1 MKHTHLRR
9 AGAFILVL
17 TLLFSLGAPA
27 WAAEDDLTI
36 TLAADPISITEG
48 ETSRLTATVTKKDTN
63 GSGASADGLTVK
75 WSIVEGAD
83 AVTLDTSDT
92 RTENG
97 GVTTKT
103 LTAKEVTKDTD
114 VTIKVTVT
122 DGSETREGVCTV
134 KVTVKTTSTPTPLPT
149 PSTKP
154 TPTQT
159 PDPPVEVRSV
169 TINRN
174 SLMINDKNP
183 VTLTASVSGPT
194 KDEHKTVT
202 WSSSDPKVAEI
213 DENGVV
219 TPKSPGVTSITAV
232 STYDTTKKSDPCTVT
247 VSGIILKGE
256 GLSSENDKKKIEV
269 MAGKSISLSVE
280 VFGAAG
286 SKREWTSSD
295 NAVASVSS
303 GRVTGRTLGETVIAV
318 NAGGYTDTCTV
329 TVIENTDGLVD
340 GGTLTAGTGLKL
352 DTLRSA
358 LNAASRKATTGE
370 GVTAQDL
377 LYITNF
383 TVSPRQGVL
392 YYGYKSPADTGF
404 GVGVTERY
412 YMRTQTG
419 QRTLDGVTFVPK
431 ADYSG
436 TTEITYTGYVQ
447 DGRSFTGTIRF
458 TIKAISDVTY
468 TCLKD
473 TPLVF
478 QGGDFNT
485 ICRVRTGHELSY
497 VTFTLPAA
505 SQGVLYYNY
514 TGEAAYAEKVIDG
527 TQYFRSRSPYLD
539 SITFLPASGF
549 TGSVRIDYRAVDT
562 SGLAYNGRATI
573 NVGTG
578 NGSATSPEEGDVNY
592 RAAAGDPVDFRAS
605 DFNDACWE
613 ALDGTLDYVKFTEIS
628 SNQGELRY
636 NYRSSANPG
645 SQVSES
651 TRYYRNDSP
660 SISNITFVPSSDH
673 TEAVTLK
680 FTGYGVGGERFEGTV
695 VIDYTGKAGGG
706 NISYTVRAGRPAEFE
721 TADFNE
727 LCQNKLGNSLDYVC
741 FDDLPSSSR
750 GTLYRNYTSSGS
762 GTRVDEDDRIS
773 RTNLS
778 RVAFVPNRSY
788 SGTVDIGFTGYDTKG
803 NSFSGTVTIQV
814 DDSGASEGISYSTR
828 PGGSVLFN
836 ASDFND
842 MCREVTGASLNYVR
856 FELPASSRGT
866 LYYKYDSD
874 KPAEVKE
881 STSYYRSGSGRL
893 LDDITFVSNSNFAGT
908 VEISYTGYSSGSGQF
923 SGSVLITVAAPRAET
938 IYLTAGSA
946 PIQLSSAA
954 FRQACGTVLTQGL
967 SYVRFASLPDT
978 RAGRLYE
985 NYVDAA
991 SGYQASTGSPYYLTG
1006 SPGIDQL
1013 TFVPQSGYQGTATIN
1028 YTGYGAGGDQVSGTV
1043 EIAISNG
1050 GSGGINIPAVSSFS
1064 DMANYSWA
1072 TTAVEYLSQTGV
1084 VNGIG
1089 NGRFGPEQ
1097 TIQRCDFTLMLCRA
1111 FRFDMIGGNSFPDI
1125 PAGSYYGSA
1134 VTTAKSLGIV
1144 TGSNGLFMPTSA
1156 LSRQDAMLMLK
1167 RAMVAA
1173 GWSVPSGAEGSLSRF
1188 SDGAQV
1194 SGYARDAVASMVQM
1208 GVVTGDGA
1216 NRLKPWEP
1224 ISRAEMAVI
1233 LYRVLAR

>member
-1 MKHTHLRR
+1 MKQVFLHRM
-9 AGAFILVL
+9 GALLLALLL
-17 TLLFSLGAPA
+17 TLSLALPTMATSAPGTSPDQTENTEGDGNTDGSG
-27 WAAEDDLTI
+27 EDDKDDGDDGSGDGNEDNDNKPVAVEGVDISLRAAAIDIGESTEPIIDFSPSFATNQEYTLTSSD
-36 TLAADPISITEG
+36 TSVATITEG
-48 ETSRLTATVTKKDTN
+48 NKITGVSPGEAAITVTTADGAKTATTKIEVSGFILKANDNILAKSGGDGKGELAMELGRSQTLVCTTYGKAKDYVEFIWQSEDRMVVYAIGTGTTCQITARSVGSTAVILTA
-63 GSGASADGLTVK
+63 
-75 WSIVEGAD
+75 
-83 AVTLDTSDT
+83 
-92 RTENG
+92 G
-97 GVTTKT
+97 GKE
-103 LTAKEVTKDTD
+103 AKF
-114 VTIKVTVT
+114 
-122 DGSETREGVCTV
+122 TV
-134 KVTVKTTSTPTPLPT
+134 KVS
-149 PSTKP
+149 
-154 TPTQT
+154 
-159 PDPPVEVRSV
+159 D
-169 TINRN
+169 
-174 SLMINDKNP
+174 
-183 VTLTASVSGPT
+183 
-194 KDEHKTVT
+194 
-202 WSSSDPKVAEI
+202 SSALE
-213 DENGVV
+213 
-219 TPKSPGVTSITAV
+219 
-232 STYDTTKKSDPCTVT
+232 
-247 VSGIILKGE
+247 
-256 GLSSENDKKKIEV
+256 
-269 MAGKSISLSVE
+269 
-280 VFGAAG
+280 
-286 SKREWTSSD
+286 
-295 NAVASVSS
+295 
-303 GRVTGRTLGETVIAV
+303 
-318 NAGGYTDTCTV
+318 
-329 TVIENTDGLVD
+329 
-340 GGTLTAGTGLKL
+340 GGTITAGTPYKPSTMLAEIRKNCP
-352 DTLRSA
+352 DTLS
-358 LNAASRKATTGE
+358 
-370 GVTAQDL
+370 
-377 LYITNF
+377 YISNLS
-383 TVSPRQGVL
+383 VSPNQGVL
-392 YYGYKSPADTGF
+392 YYGYKTPADTGF
-404 GVGVTERY
+404 GVGNEKY
-412 YMRTQTG
+412 YITKTTG
-419 QRTLDGVTFVPK
+419 QRNFSDVTFVPR
-431 ADYSG
+431 AEFSG
-436 TTEITYTGYVQ
+436 TATITYMAFNTRGESV
-447 DGRSFTGTIRF
+447 GGSIRL
-458 TIKAISDVTY
+458 TIKAIDDVSY
-468 TCLKD
+468 TTLKD

-578 NGSATSPEEGDVNY
+578 NGSTTSPEEGDVNY

-613 ALDGTLDYVKFTEIS
+613 ALDGTLDYIKFTEIS

-842 MCREVTGASLNYVR
+842 VCREVTGASLNYVR

-954 FRQACGTVLTQGL
+954 FRQACSTVLTQGL
-967 SYVRFASLPDT
+967 SYVRFTSLPDT

>member
-1 MKHTHLRR
+1 MKQVFLHRM
-9 AGAFILVL
+9 GALLLALIL
-17 TLLFSLGAPA
+17 TLSLALPTMATSAPGTSPDQTENTEGDGNTDGSG
-27 WAAEDDLTI
+27 EDDKDDGDDGSGDGNEDNDNKPVAVEGVDISLRAAAIDIGESTEPIIDFSPSFATNQEYTLTSSD
-36 TLAADPISITEG
+36 TSVATITEG
-48 ETSRLTATVTKKDTN
+48 NKITGVSPGEAAITVTTADGAKTATTKIEVSGFILKANDNILAKSGGDGKGELAMELGRSQTLVCTTYGKAKDYVEFIWQSEDRMVVYAIGTGTTCQITARSVGSTAVILTA
-63 GSGASADGLTVK
+63 
-75 WSIVEGAD
+75 
-83 AVTLDTSDT
+83 
-92 RTENG
+92 G
-97 GVTTKT
+97 GKE
-103 LTAKEVTKDTD
+103 AKF
-114 VTIKVTVT
+114 
-122 DGSETREGVCTV
+122 TV
-134 KVTVKTTSTPTPLPT
+134 KVS
-149 PSTKP
+149 
-154 TPTQT
+154 
-159 PDPPVEVRSV
+159 D
-169 TINRN
+169 
-174 SLMINDKNP
+174 
-183 VTLTASVSGPT
+183 
-194 KDEHKTVT
+194 
-202 WSSSDPKVAEI
+202 SSALE
-213 DENGVV
+213 
-219 TPKSPGVTSITAV
+219 
-232 STYDTTKKSDPCTVT
+232 
-247 VSGIILKGE
+247 
-256 GLSSENDKKKIEV
+256 
-269 MAGKSISLSVE
+269 
-280 VFGAAG
+280 
-286 SKREWTSSD
+286 
-295 NAVASVSS
+295 
-303 GRVTGRTLGETVIAV
+303 
-318 NAGGYTDTCTV
+318 
-329 TVIENTDGLVD
+329 
-340 GGTLTAGTGLKL
+340 GGTITAGTPYKPSTMLAEIRKNCP
-352 DTLRSA
+352 DTLS
-358 LNAASRKATTGE
+358 
-370 GVTAQDL
+370 
-377 LYITNF
+377 YISNLS
-383 TVSPRQGVL
+383 VSPNQGVL
-392 YYGYKSPADTGF
+392 YYGYKTPADTGF
-404 GVGVTERY
+404 GVGNEKY
-412 YMRTQTG
+412 YITKTTG
-419 QRTLDGVTFVPK
+419 QRNFSDVTFVPR
-431 ADYSG
+431 AEFSG
-436 TTEITYTGYVQ
+436 TATITYMAFNTRGESV
-447 DGRSFTGTIRF
+447 GGSIRL
-458 TIKAISDVTY
+458 TIKAIDDVSY
-468 TCLKD
+468 TTLKD

-613 ALDGTLDYVKFTEIS
+613 ALDGTLDYIKFTEIS
-628 SNQGELRY
+628 SDQGELRY

-842 MCREVTGASLNYVR
+842 VCREVTGASLNYVR

-874 KPAEVKE
+874 KPTEVKE

-954 FRQACGTVLTQGL
+954 FRQACSTVLTQGL
-967 SYVRFASLPDT
+967 SYVRFTSLPDT

-1233 LYRVLAR
+1233 LYRVLAQ

>member
-1 MKHTHLRR
+1 MKQVFLHRM
-9 AGAFILVL
+9 GALLLALIL
-17 TLLFSLGAPA
+17 TLSLALPTMATSAPGTSPDQTENTEGDGNTDGSG
-27 WAAEDDLTI
+27 EDDKDDGDDGSGDGNEDNDNKPVAVEGVDISLRAAAIDIGESTEPIIDFSPSFATNQEYTLTSSD
-36 TLAADPISITEG
+36 TSVATITEG
-48 ETSRLTATVTKKDTN
+48 NKITGVSPGEAAITVTTADGAKTATTKIEVSGFILKANDNILAKSGGDGKGELAMELGRSQTLVCTTYGKAKDYVEFIWQSEDRMVVYAIGTGTTCQITARSVGSTAVILTA
-63 GSGASADGLTVK
+63 
-75 WSIVEGAD
+75 
-83 AVTLDTSDT
+83 
-92 RTENG
+92 G
-97 GVTTKT
+97 GKE
-103 LTAKEVTKDTD
+103 AKF
-114 VTIKVTVT
+114 
-122 DGSETREGVCTV
+122 TV
-134 KVTVKTTSTPTPLPT
+134 KVS
-149 PSTKP
+149 
-154 TPTQT
+154 
-159 PDPPVEVRSV
+159 D
-169 TINRN
+169 
-174 SLMINDKNP
+174 
-183 VTLTASVSGPT
+183 
-194 KDEHKTVT
+194 
-202 WSSSDPKVAEI
+202 SSALE
-213 DENGVV
+213 
-219 TPKSPGVTSITAV
+219 
-232 STYDTTKKSDPCTVT
+232 
-247 VSGIILKGE
+247 
-256 GLSSENDKKKIEV
+256 
-269 MAGKSISLSVE
+269 
-280 VFGAAG
+280 
-286 SKREWTSSD
+286 
-295 NAVASVSS
+295 
-303 GRVTGRTLGETVIAV
+303 
-318 NAGGYTDTCTV
+318 
-329 TVIENTDGLVD
+329 
-340 GGTLTAGTGLKL
+340 GGTITAGTPYKPSTMLAEIRKNCP
-352 DTLRSA
+352 DTLS
-358 LNAASRKATTGE
+358 
-370 GVTAQDL
+370 
-377 LYITNF
+377 YISNLS
-383 TVSPRQGVL
+383 VSPNQGVL
-392 YYGYKSPADTGF
+392 YYGYKTPADTGF
-404 GVGVTERY
+404 GVGNEKY
-412 YMRTQTG
+412 YITKTTG
-419 QRTLDGVTFVPK
+419 QRNFSDVTFVPR
-431 ADYSG
+431 AEFSG
-436 TTEITYTGYVQ
+436 TATITYMAFNTRGESV
-447 DGRSFTGTIRF
+447 GGSIRL
-458 TIKAISDVTY
+458 TIKAIDDVSY
-468 TCLKD
+468 TTLKD

-578 NGSATSPEEGDVNY
+578 NGSTTSPEEGDVNY

-613 ALDGTLDYVKFTEIS
+613 ALDGTLDYIKFTEIS
-628 SNQGELRY
+628 SDQGELRY

-967 SYVRFASLPDT
+967 SYVRFTSLPDT

-985 NYVDAA
+985 NYMDAA

-1043 EIAISNG
+1043 EIAVSNG

-1072 TTAVEYLSQTGV
+1072 TAAVEYLSQTGV

-1125 PAGSYYGSA
+1125 PAGDR
-1134 VTTAKSLGIV
+1134 KS
-1144 TGSNGLFMPTSA
+1144 T
-1156 LSRQDAMLMLK
+1156 
-1167 RAMVAA
+1167 
-1173 GWSVPSGAEGSLSRF
+1173 
-1188 SDGAQV
+1188 
-1194 SGYARDAVASMVQM
+1194 
-1208 GVVTGDGA
+1208 
-1216 NRLKPWEP
+1216 RLNSSH
-1224 ISRAEMAVI
+1224 I
-1233 LYRVLAR
+1233 

>member
-1 MKHTHLRR
+1 MKQHISRMICALLTSCVLV
-9 AGAFILVL
+9 AGLCL
-17 TLLFSLGAPA
+17 TVAASGTEGTETSPSAGVSESPGTGTESPSQSPTGSPSQSPVIPPLEEISINPSIVRLNTLEETVTLSVKGTPLDASLGTLS
-27 WAAEDDLTI
+27 WKSDDE
-36 TLAADPISITEG
+36 SIVTVDKDGKLKAVSPG
-48 ETSRLTATVTKKDTN
+48 ETKVRVT
-63 GSGASADGLTVK
+63 S
-75 WSIVEGAD
+75 
-83 AVTLDTSDT
+83 
-92 RTENG
+92 
-97 GVTTKT
+97 
-103 LTAKEVTKDTD
+103 
-114 VTIKVTVT
+114 
-122 DGSETREGVCTV
+122 
-134 KVTVKTTSTPTPLPT
+134 
-149 PSTKP
+149 
-154 TPTQT
+154 
-159 PDPPVEVRSV
+159 SV
-169 TINRN
+169 
-174 SLMINDKNP
+174 P
-183 VTLTASVSGPT
+183 G
-194 KDEHKTVT
+194 
-202 WSSSDPKVAEI
+202 VAEA
-213 DENGVV
+213 EC
-219 TPKSPGVTSITAV
+219 S
-232 STYDTTKKSDPCTVT
+232 VT
-247 VSGIILKGE
+247 VSGLKITSDKGATVLE
-256 GLSSENDKKKIEV
+256 GRTLDLSYR
-269 MAGKSISLSVE
+269 A
-280 VFGAAG
+280 FGAASETG
-286 SKREWTSSD
+286 QTITWESKST
-295 NAVASVSS
+295 NIASVNSG
-303 GRVTGRTLGETVIAV
+303 GRVTGRSIGTAEIIASMGSYS
-318 NAGGYTDTCTV
+318 ASFEV
-329 TVIENTDGLVD
+329 TVAENTQGRFD
-340 GGTLTAGTGLKL
+340 GGTITAGTPYRFSTILSKL
-352 DTLRSA
+352 NQVCQESL
-358 LNAASRKATTGE
+358 E
-370 GVTAQDL
+370 GVGLQ
-377 LYITNF
+377 YISNF
-383 TVSPRQGVL
+383 YVSPKQGVL
-392 YYGYKSPADTGF
+392 YYGYKTPADTGA
-404 GVGVTERY
+404 GVGTTQSY
-412 YMRTQTG
+412 YYKPTTG
-419 QRTLDGVTFVPK
+419 RLSLSEVTFVPK
-431 ADYSG
+431 AEYSG
-436 TTEITYTGYVQ
+436 TAVIE
-447 DGRSFTGTIRF
+447 FTGFGTNGEFFTGNIRL
-458 TIKAISDVTY
+458 TIKAIDDVSY
-468 TCLKD
+468 TTLKD

-613 ALDGTLDYVKFTEIS
+613 ALDGTLDYIKFTEIS
-628 SNQGELRY
+628 SDQGELRY

-651 TRYYRNDSP
+651 TRYYRNNSP

-842 MCREVTGASLNYVR
+842 VCREVTGASLNYVR

-967 SYVRFASLPDT
+967 SYVRFTSLPDT

>member
-1 MKHTHLRR
+1 MKQVFLHRM
-9 AGAFILVL
+9 GALLLALIL
-17 TLLFSLGAPA
+17 TLSLALPTMATSAPGTSPDQTENTEGDGNTDGSG
-27 WAAEDDLTI
+27 EDDKDDGDDGSGDGNEDNDNKPVAVEGVDISLRAAAIDIGESTEPIIDFSPSFATNQEYTLTSSD
-36 TLAADPISITEG
+36 TSVATITEG
-48 ETSRLTATVTKKDTN
+48 NKITGVSPGEAAITVTTADGAKTATTKIEVSGFILKANDNILAKSGGDGKGELAMELGRSQTLVCTTYGKAKDYVEFIWQSEDRMVVYAIGTGTTCQITARSVGSTAVILTA
-63 GSGASADGLTVK
+63 
-75 WSIVEGAD
+75 
-83 AVTLDTSDT
+83 
-92 RTENG
+92 G
-97 GVTTKT
+97 GKE
-103 LTAKEVTKDTD
+103 AKF
-114 VTIKVTVT
+114 
-122 DGSETREGVCTV
+122 TV
-134 KVTVKTTSTPTPLPT
+134 KVS
-149 PSTKP
+149 
-154 TPTQT
+154 
-159 PDPPVEVRSV
+159 D
-169 TINRN
+169 
-174 SLMINDKNP
+174 
-183 VTLTASVSGPT
+183 
-194 KDEHKTVT
+194 
-202 WSSSDPKVAEI
+202 SSALE
-213 DENGVV
+213 
-219 TPKSPGVTSITAV
+219 
-232 STYDTTKKSDPCTVT
+232 
-247 VSGIILKGE
+247 
-256 GLSSENDKKKIEV
+256 
-269 MAGKSISLSVE
+269 
-280 VFGAAG
+280 
-286 SKREWTSSD
+286 
-295 NAVASVSS
+295 
-303 GRVTGRTLGETVIAV
+303 
-318 NAGGYTDTCTV
+318 
-329 TVIENTDGLVD
+329 
-340 GGTLTAGTGLKL
+340 GGTITAGTPYKPSTMLAEIRKNCP
-352 DTLRSA
+352 DTLS
-358 LNAASRKATTGE
+358 
-370 GVTAQDL
+370 
-377 LYITNF
+377 YISNLS
-383 TVSPRQGVL
+383 VSPNQGVL
-392 YYGYKSPADTGF
+392 YYGYKTPADTGF
-404 GVGVTERY
+404 GVGNEKY
-412 YMRTQTG
+412 YITKTTG
-419 QRTLDGVTFVPK
+419 QRNFSDVTFVPR
-431 ADYSG
+431 AEFSG
-436 TTEITYTGYVQ
+436 TATITYMAFNTRGESV
-447 DGRSFTGTIRF
+447 GGSIRL
-458 TIKAISDVTY
+458 TIKAIDDVSY
-468 TCLKD
+468 TTLKD

-578 NGSATSPEEGDVNY
+578 NGSTTSPEEGDVNY

-628 SNQGELRY
+628 SDQGELRY

-842 MCREVTGASLNYVR
+842 VCREVTGASLNYVR

-874 KPAEVKE
+874 KPTEVKE

-954 FRQACGTVLTQGL
+954 FRQACSTVLTQGL
-967 SYVRFASLPDT
+967 SYVRFTSLPDT

-1233 LYRVLAR
+1233 LYRVLSK

>member
-1 MKHTHLRR
+1 MKQVFLHRM
-9 AGAFILVL
+9 GALLLALLL
-17 TLLFSLGAPA
+17 TLSLALPTMATSAPGTSPDQTENTEGDGNTDGSG
-27 WAAEDDLTI
+27 EDDKDDGDDGSGDGNEDNDNKPVAVEGVDISLRAAAIDIGESTEPIIDFSPSFATNQEYTLTSSD
-36 TLAADPISITEG
+36 TSVATITEG
-48 ETSRLTATVTKKDTN
+48 NKITGVSPGEAAITVTTADGAKTATTKIEVSGFILKANDNILAKSGGDGKGELAMELGRSQTLVCTTYGKAKDYVEFIWQSEDRMVVYAIGTGTTCQITARSVGSTAVILTA
-63 GSGASADGLTVK
+63 
-75 WSIVEGAD
+75 
-83 AVTLDTSDT
+83 
-92 RTENG
+92 G
-97 GVTTKT
+97 GKE
-103 LTAKEVTKDTD
+103 AKF
-114 VTIKVTVT
+114 
-122 DGSETREGVCTV
+122 TV
-134 KVTVKTTSTPTPLPT
+134 KVS
-149 PSTKP
+149 
-154 TPTQT
+154 
-159 PDPPVEVRSV
+159 D
-169 TINRN
+169 
-174 SLMINDKNP
+174 
-183 VTLTASVSGPT
+183 
-194 KDEHKTVT
+194 
-202 WSSSDPKVAEI
+202 SSALE
-213 DENGVV
+213 
-219 TPKSPGVTSITAV
+219 
-232 STYDTTKKSDPCTVT
+232 
-247 VSGIILKGE
+247 
-256 GLSSENDKKKIEV
+256 
-269 MAGKSISLSVE
+269 
-280 VFGAAG
+280 
-286 SKREWTSSD
+286 
-295 NAVASVSS
+295 
-303 GRVTGRTLGETVIAV
+303 
-318 NAGGYTDTCTV
+318 
-329 TVIENTDGLVD
+329 
-340 GGTLTAGTGLKL
+340 GGTITAGTPYKPSTMLAEIRKNCP
-352 DTLRSA
+352 DTLS
-358 LNAASRKATTGE
+358 
-370 GVTAQDL
+370 
-377 LYITNF
+377 YISNLS
-383 TVSPRQGVL
+383 VSPNQGVL
-392 YYGYKSPADTGF
+392 YYGYKTPADTGF
-404 GVGVTERY
+404 GVGNEKY
-412 YMRTQTG
+412 YITKTTG
-419 QRTLDGVTFVPK
+419 QRNFSDVTFVPR
-431 ADYSG
+431 AEFSG
-436 TTEITYTGYVQ
+436 TATITYMAFNTRGESV
-447 DGRSFTGTIRF
+447 GGSIRL
-458 TIKAISDVTY
+458 TIKAIDDVSY
-468 TCLKD
+468 TTLKD

-578 NGSATSPEEGDVNY
+578 NGSTTSPEEGDVNY

-842 MCREVTGASLNYVR
+842 VCREVTGASLNYVR

-874 KPAEVKE
+874 KPTEVKE

-967 SYVRFASLPDT
+967 SYVRFTSLPDT

>member
-1 MKHTHLRR
+1 MKQVFLHRM
-9 AGAFILVL
+9 GALLLALIL
-17 TLLFSLGAPA
+17 TLSLALPTMATSAPGTSPDQTENTEGDGNTDGSG
-27 WAAEDDLTI
+27 EDDKDDGDDGSGDGNEDNDNKPVAVEGVDISLRAAAIDIGESTEPIIDFSPSFATNQEYTLTSSD
-36 TLAADPISITEG
+36 TSVATITEG
-48 ETSRLTATVTKKDTN
+48 NKITGVSPGEAAITVTTADGAKTATTKIEVSGFILKANDNILAKSGGDGKGELAMELGRSQTLVCTTYGKAKDYVEFIWQSEDRMVVYAIGTGTTCQITARSVGSTAVILTA
-63 GSGASADGLTVK
+63 
-75 WSIVEGAD
+75 
-83 AVTLDTSDT
+83 
-92 RTENG
+92 G
-97 GVTTKT
+97 GKE
-103 LTAKEVTKDTD
+103 AKF
-114 VTIKVTVT
+114 
-122 DGSETREGVCTV
+122 TV
-134 KVTVKTTSTPTPLPT
+134 KVS
-149 PSTKP
+149 
-154 TPTQT
+154 
-159 PDPPVEVRSV
+159 D
-169 TINRN
+169 
-174 SLMINDKNP
+174 
-183 VTLTASVSGPT
+183 
-194 KDEHKTVT
+194 
-202 WSSSDPKVAEI
+202 SSALE
-213 DENGVV
+213 
-219 TPKSPGVTSITAV
+219 
-232 STYDTTKKSDPCTVT
+232 
-247 VSGIILKGE
+247 
-256 GLSSENDKKKIEV
+256 
-269 MAGKSISLSVE
+269 
-280 VFGAAG
+280 
-286 SKREWTSSD
+286 
-295 NAVASVSS
+295 
-303 GRVTGRTLGETVIAV
+303 
-318 NAGGYTDTCTV
+318 
-329 TVIENTDGLVD
+329 
-340 GGTLTAGTGLKL
+340 GGTITAGTPYKPSTMLAEIRKNCP
-352 DTLRSA
+352 DTLS
-358 LNAASRKATTGE
+358 
-370 GVTAQDL
+370 
-377 LYITNF
+377 YISNLS
-383 TVSPRQGVL
+383 VSPNQGVL
-392 YYGYKSPADTGF
+392 YYGYKTPADTGF
-404 GVGVTERY
+404 GVGNEKY
-412 YMRTQTG
+412 YITKTTG
-419 QRTLDGVTFVPK
+419 QRNFSDVTFVPR
-431 ADYSG
+431 AEFSG
-436 TTEITYTGYVQ
+436 TATITYMAFNTRGESV
-447 DGRSFTGTIRF
+447 GGSIRL
-458 TIKAISDVTY
+458 TIKAIDDVSY
-468 TCLKD
+468 TTLKD

-613 ALDGTLDYVKFTEIS
+613 ALDGTLDYIKFTEIS
-628 SNQGELRY
+628 SDQGELRY

-842 MCREVTGASLNYVR
+842 VCREVTGASLNYVR

-967 SYVRFASLPDT
+967 SYVRFTSLPDT

-985 NYVDAA
+985 NYMDAA

-1233 LYRVLAR
+1233 LYRVLSK

>member
-1 MKHTHLRR
+1 MKQVFLHRM
-9 AGAFILVL
+9 GALLLALIL
-17 TLLFSLGAPA
+17 TLSLALPTMATSAPGTSPDQTENTEGDGNTDGSG
-27 WAAEDDLTI
+27 EDDKDDGDDGSGDGNEDNDNKPVAVEGVDISLRAAAIDIGESTEPIIDFSPSFATNQEYTLTSSD
-36 TLAADPISITEG
+36 TSVATITEG
-48 ETSRLTATVTKKDTN
+48 NKITGVSPGEAAITVTTADGAKTATTKIEVSGFILKANDNILAKSGGDGKGELAMELGRSQTLVCTTYGKAKDYVEFIWQSEDRMVVYAIGTGTTCQITARSVGSTAVILTA
-63 GSGASADGLTVK
+63 
-75 WSIVEGAD
+75 
-83 AVTLDTSDT
+83 
-92 RTENG
+92 G
-97 GVTTKT
+97 GKE
-103 LTAKEVTKDTD
+103 AKF
-114 VTIKVTVT
+114 
-122 DGSETREGVCTV
+122 TV
-134 KVTVKTTSTPTPLPT
+134 KVS
-149 PSTKP
+149 
-154 TPTQT
+154 
-159 PDPPVEVRSV
+159 D
-169 TINRN
+169 
-174 SLMINDKNP
+174 
-183 VTLTASVSGPT
+183 
-194 KDEHKTVT
+194 
-202 WSSSDPKVAEI
+202 SSALE
-213 DENGVV
+213 
-219 TPKSPGVTSITAV
+219 
-232 STYDTTKKSDPCTVT
+232 
-247 VSGIILKGE
+247 
-256 GLSSENDKKKIEV
+256 
-269 MAGKSISLSVE
+269 
-280 VFGAAG
+280 
-286 SKREWTSSD
+286 
-295 NAVASVSS
+295 
-303 GRVTGRTLGETVIAV
+303 
-318 NAGGYTDTCTV
+318 
-329 TVIENTDGLVD
+329 
-340 GGTLTAGTGLKL
+340 GGTITAGTPYKPSTMLAEIRKNCP
-352 DTLRSA
+352 DTLS
-358 LNAASRKATTGE
+358 
-370 GVTAQDL
+370 
-377 LYITNF
+377 YISNLS
-383 TVSPRQGVL
+383 VSPNQGVL
-392 YYGYKSPADTGF
+392 YYGYKTPADTGF
-404 GVGVTERY
+404 GVGNEKY
-412 YMRTQTG
+412 YITKTTG
-419 QRTLDGVTFVPK
+419 QRNFSDVTFVPR
-431 ADYSG
+431 AEFSG
-436 TTEITYTGYVQ
+436 TATITYMAFNTRGESV
-447 DGRSFTGTIRF
+447 GGSIRL
-458 TIKAISDVTY
+458 TIKAIDDVSY
-468 TCLKD
+468 TTLKD

-578 NGSATSPEEGDVNY
+578 NGSTTSPEEGDVNY

-613 ALDGTLDYVKFTEIS
+613 ALDGTLDYIKFTEIS
-628 SNQGELRY
+628 SDQGELRY

-985 NYVDAA
+985 NYMDAA

>member
-1 MKHTHLRR
+1 MKQHFLRC
-9 AGAFILVL
+9 AGALMAAIVLVL
-17 TLLFSLGAPA
+17 AL
-27 WAAEDDLTI
+27 
-36 TLAADPISITEG
+36 TLAAVAVDDTGTAPASPSQGQTE
-48 ETSRLTATVTKKDTN
+48 ESV
-63 GSGASADGLTVK
+63 
-75 WSIVEGAD
+75 
-83 AVTLDTSDT
+83 
-92 RTENG
+92 
-97 GVTTKT
+97 
-103 LTAKEVTKDTD
+103 
-114 VTIKVTVT
+114 
-122 DGSETREGVCTV
+122 
-134 KVTVKTTSTPTPLPT
+134 P
-149 PSTKP
+149 
-154 TPTQT
+154 PTQETT
-159 PDPPVEVRSV
+159 PPPPAQLKALEIVSTGGSMEVGATKELTLMTDPNDFEISPGSV
-169 TINRN
+169 TWKVEE
-174 SLMINDKNP
+174 DEKNKG
-183 VTLTASVSGPT
+183 VIEVS
-194 KDEHKTVT
+194 
-202 WSSSDPKVAEI
+202 A
-213 DENGVV
+213 NGVV
-219 TPKSPGVTSITAV
+219 TAKAPGDAKVTATVGNITSRPYTISV
-232 STYDTTKKSDPCTVT
+232 SGVVLSTEKEDDKTLMVGKTTTLKIDLYGAAIGLTTPDWVSSDPRVAAVVT
-247 VSGIILKGE
+247 G
-256 GLSSENDKKKIEV
+256 
-269 MAGKSISLSVE
+269 GK
-280 VFGAAG
+280 
-286 SKREWTSSD
+286 
-295 NAVASVSS
+295 
-303 GRVTGRTLGETVIAV
+303 VTGRAPGKATITVTYYDGKNRYTDEIEIEVKENTLGLWEGGTVV
-318 NAGGYTDTCTV
+318 AGSPYYFSKILPDLRQVCRTAL
-329 TVIENTDGLVD
+329 ENTDLV
-340 GGTLTAGTGLKL
+340 
-352 DTLRSA
+352 
-358 LNAASRKATTGE
+358 
-370 GVTAQDL
+370 
-377 LYITNF
+377 YISNLA
-383 TVSPRQGVL
+383 VSPRQGVL
-392 YYGYKSPADTGF
+392 YYGYKSPSDTGA
-404 GVGVTERY
+404 GVGGTEKY
-412 YMRTQTG
+412 YYTRTTG
-419 QRTLDGVTFVPK
+419 QRSLTDVTFIPK
-431 ADYSG
+431 AEFSG
-436 TTEITYTGYVQ
+436 TAEITYTGFGSNGQFY
-447 DGRSFTGTIRF
+447 TGTIRL
-458 TIKAISDVTY
+458 TIKGIDDVSY
-468 TCLKD
+468 SCLKD

-613 ALDGTLDYVKFTEIS
+613 ALDGTLDYIKFTEIS

-967 SYVRFASLPDT
+967 SYVRFTSLPDT

-1233 LYRVLAR
+1233 LYRVLAQ

>member
-1 MKHTHLRR
+1 MKQVFLHRM
-9 AGAFILVL
+9 GALLLALIL
-17 TLLFSLGAPA
+17 TLSLALPTMATSAPGTSPDQTENTEGDGNTDGSG
-27 WAAEDDLTI
+27 EDDKDDGDDGSGDGNEDNDNKPVAVEGVDISLRAAAIDIGESTEPIIDFSPSFATNQEYTLTSSD
-36 TLAADPISITEG
+36 TSVATITEG
-48 ETSRLTATVTKKDTN
+48 NKITGVSPGEAAITVTTADGAKTATTKIEVSGFILKANDNILAKSGGDGKGELAMELGRSQTLVCTTYGKAKDYVEFIWQSEDRMVVYAIGTGTTCQITARSV
-63 GSGASADGLTVK
+63 GSTAVILSA
-75 WSIVEGAD
+75 
-83 AVTLDTSDT
+83 
-92 RTENG
+92 G
-97 GVTTKT
+97 GKE
-103 LTAKEVTKDTD
+103 AKF
-114 VTIKVTVT
+114 
-122 DGSETREGVCTV
+122 TV
-134 KVTVKTTSTPTPLPT
+134 KVS
-149 PSTKP
+149 
-154 TPTQT
+154 
-159 PDPPVEVRSV
+159 D
-169 TINRN
+169 
-174 SLMINDKNP
+174 
-183 VTLTASVSGPT
+183 
-194 KDEHKTVT
+194 
-202 WSSSDPKVAEI
+202 SSALE
-213 DENGVV
+213 
-219 TPKSPGVTSITAV
+219 
-232 STYDTTKKSDPCTVT
+232 
-247 VSGIILKGE
+247 
-256 GLSSENDKKKIEV
+256 
-269 MAGKSISLSVE
+269 
-280 VFGAAG
+280 
-286 SKREWTSSD
+286 
-295 NAVASVSS
+295 
-303 GRVTGRTLGETVIAV
+303 
-318 NAGGYTDTCTV
+318 
-329 TVIENTDGLVD
+329 
-340 GGTLTAGTGLKL
+340 GGTITAGTPYKPSTMLAEIRKNCP
-352 DTLRSA
+352 DTLS
-358 LNAASRKATTGE
+358 
-370 GVTAQDL
+370 
-377 LYITNF
+377 YISNLS
-383 TVSPRQGVL
+383 VSPNQGVL
-392 YYGYKSPADTGF
+392 YYGYKTPADTGF
-404 GVGVTERY
+404 GVGNEKY
-412 YMRTQTG
+412 YITKTTG
-419 QRTLDGVTFVPK
+419 QRNFSDVTFVPR
-431 ADYSG
+431 AEFSG
-436 TTEITYTGYVQ
+436 TATITYMAFNTRGESV
-447 DGRSFTGTIRF
+447 GGSIRL
-458 TIKAISDVTY
+458 TIKAIDDVSY
-468 TCLKD
+468 TTLKD

-967 SYVRFASLPDT
+967 SYVRFTSLPDT

>member
-1 MKHTHLRR
+1 MKQVFLHRM
-9 AGAFILVL
+9 GALLLALIL
-17 TLLFSLGAPA
+17 TLSLALPTMATSAPGTNPDQTENTEGDGNTDGSG
-27 WAAEDDLTI
+27 EDDKDDGDDGSGDGNEDNDNKPVAVEGVDISLRAAAIDIGESTEPIIDFSPSFATNQEYTLTSSD
-36 TLAADPISITEG
+36 TSVATITEG
-48 ETSRLTATVTKKDTN
+48 NKITGVSPGEAAITVTTADGAKTATTKIEVSGFILKANDNILAKSGGDGKGELAMELGRSQTLVCTTYGKAKDYVEFIWQSEDRMVVYAIGTGTTCQITARSVGSTAVILTA
-63 GSGASADGLTVK
+63 
-75 WSIVEGAD
+75 
-83 AVTLDTSDT
+83 
-92 RTENG
+92 G
-97 GVTTKT
+97 GKE
-103 LTAKEVTKDTD
+103 AKF
-114 VTIKVTVT
+114 
-122 DGSETREGVCTV
+122 TV
-134 KVTVKTTSTPTPLPT
+134 KVS
-149 PSTKP
+149 
-154 TPTQT
+154 
-159 PDPPVEVRSV
+159 D
-169 TINRN
+169 
-174 SLMINDKNP
+174 
-183 VTLTASVSGPT
+183 
-194 KDEHKTVT
+194 
-202 WSSSDPKVAEI
+202 SSALE
-213 DENGVV
+213 
-219 TPKSPGVTSITAV
+219 
-232 STYDTTKKSDPCTVT
+232 
-247 VSGIILKGE
+247 
-256 GLSSENDKKKIEV
+256 
-269 MAGKSISLSVE
+269 
-280 VFGAAG
+280 
-286 SKREWTSSD
+286 
-295 NAVASVSS
+295 
-303 GRVTGRTLGETVIAV
+303 
-318 NAGGYTDTCTV
+318 
-329 TVIENTDGLVD
+329 
-340 GGTLTAGTGLKL
+340 GGTITAGTPYKPSTMLAEIRKNCP
-352 DTLRSA
+352 DTLS
-358 LNAASRKATTGE
+358 
-370 GVTAQDL
+370 
-377 LYITNF
+377 YISNLS
-383 TVSPRQGVL
+383 VSPNQGVL
-392 YYGYKSPADTGF
+392 YYGYKTPADTGF
-404 GVGVTERY
+404 GVGNEKY
-412 YMRTQTG
+412 YITKTTG
-419 QRTLDGVTFVPK
+419 QRNFSDVTFVPR
-431 ADYSG
+431 AEFSG
-436 TTEITYTGYVQ
+436 TATITYMAFNTRGESV
-447 DGRSFTGTIRF
+447 GGSIRL
-458 TIKAISDVTY
+458 TIKAIDDVSY
-468 TCLKD
+468 TTLKD

-578 NGSATSPEEGDVNY
+578 NGSTTSPEEGDVNY

-613 ALDGTLDYVKFTEIS
+613 ALDGTLDYIKFTEIS

-842 MCREVTGASLNYVR
+842 VCREVTGASLNYVR

-954 FRQACGTVLTQGL
+954 FRQACSTVLTQGL
-967 SYVRFASLPDT
+967 SYVRFTSLPDT

-1043 EIAISNG
+1043 EIAVSNG

>member
-1 MKHTHLRR
+1 MKQVFLHRM
-9 AGAFILVL
+9 GALLLALIL
-17 TLLFSLGAPA
+17 TLSLALPTMATSAPGTSPDQTENTEGDGNTDGSG
-27 WAAEDDLTI
+27 EDDKDDGDDGSGDGNEDNDNKPVAVEGVDISLRAAAIDIGESTEPIIDFSPSFATNQEYTLTSSD
-36 TLAADPISITEG
+36 TSVATITEG
-48 ETSRLTATVTKKDTN
+48 NKITGVSPGEAAITVTTADGAKTATTKIEVSGFILKANDNILAKSGGDGKGELAMELGRSQTLVCTTYGKAKDYVEFIWQSEDRMVVYAIGTGTTCQITARSVGSTAVILTA
-63 GSGASADGLTVK
+63 
-75 WSIVEGAD
+75 
-83 AVTLDTSDT
+83 
-92 RTENG
+92 G
-97 GVTTKT
+97 GKE
-103 LTAKEVTKDTD
+103 AKF
-114 VTIKVTVT
+114 
-122 DGSETREGVCTV
+122 TV
-134 KVTVKTTSTPTPLPT
+134 KVS
-149 PSTKP
+149 
-154 TPTQT
+154 
-159 PDPPVEVRSV
+159 D
-169 TINRN
+169 
-174 SLMINDKNP
+174 
-183 VTLTASVSGPT
+183 
-194 KDEHKTVT
+194 
-202 WSSSDPKVAEI
+202 SSALE
-213 DENGVV
+213 
-219 TPKSPGVTSITAV
+219 
-232 STYDTTKKSDPCTVT
+232 
-247 VSGIILKGE
+247 
-256 GLSSENDKKKIEV
+256 
-269 MAGKSISLSVE
+269 
-280 VFGAAG
+280 
-286 SKREWTSSD
+286 
-295 NAVASVSS
+295 
-303 GRVTGRTLGETVIAV
+303 
-318 NAGGYTDTCTV
+318 
-329 TVIENTDGLVD
+329 
-340 GGTLTAGTGLKL
+340 GGTITAGTPYKPSTMLAEIRKNCP
-352 DTLRSA
+352 DTLS
-358 LNAASRKATTGE
+358 
-370 GVTAQDL
+370 
-377 LYITNF
+377 YISNLS
-383 TVSPRQGVL
+383 VSPNQGVL
-392 YYGYKSPADTGF
+392 YYGYKTPADTGF
-404 GVGVTERY
+404 GVGNEKY
-412 YMRTQTG
+412 YITKTTG
-419 QRTLDGVTFVPK
+419 QRNFSDVTFVPR
-431 ADYSG
+431 AEFSG
-436 TTEITYTGYVQ
+436 TATITYMAFNTRGESV
-447 DGRSFTGTIRF
+447 GGSIRL
-458 TIKAISDVTY
+458 TIKAIDDVSY
-468 TCLKD
+468 TTLKD

-578 NGSATSPEEGDVNY
+578 NGSTTSPEEGDVNY

-613 ALDGTLDYVKFTEIS
+613 ALDGTLDYIKFTEIS
-628 SNQGELRY
+628 SDQGELRY

-967 SYVRFASLPDT
+967 SYVRFTSLPDT

-985 NYVDAA
+985 NYMDAA
-991 SGYQASTGSPYYLTG
+991 SGYQASTGSPRSEEHTSELQ
-1006 SPGIDQL
+1006 SP
-1013 TFVPQSGYQGTATIN
+1013 
-1028 YTGYGAGGDQVSGTV
+1028 
-1043 EIAISNG
+1043 
-1050 GSGGINIPAVSSFS
+1050 
-1064 DMANYSWA
+1064 
-1072 TTAVEYLSQTGV
+1072 
-1084 VNGIG
+1084 
-1089 NGRFGPEQ
+1089 
-1097 TIQRCDFTLMLCRA
+1097 
-1111 FRFDMIGGNSFPDI
+1111 
-1125 PAGSYYGSA
+1125 
-1134 VTTAKSLGIV
+1134 
-1144 TGSNGLFMPTSA
+1144 
-1156 LSRQDAMLMLK
+1156 
-1167 RAMVAA
+1167 
-1173 GWSVPSGAEGSLSRF
+1173 
-1188 SDGAQV
+1188 
-1194 SGYARDAVASMVQM
+1194 
-1208 GVVTGDGA
+1208 
-1216 NRLKPWEP
+1216 
-1224 ISRAEMAVI
+1224 
-1233 LYRVLAR
+1233 

>member
-1 MKHTHLRR
+1 MKQVFLHRM
-9 AGAFILVL
+9 GALLLALIL
-17 TLLFSLGAPA
+17 TLSLALPTMATSAPGTNPDQTENTEGDGNTDGSG
-27 WAAEDDLTI
+27 EDDKDDGDDGSGDGNEDNDNKPVAVEGVDISLRAAAIDIGESTEPIIDFSPSFATNQEYTLTSSD
-36 TLAADPISITEG
+36 TSVATITEG
-48 ETSRLTATVTKKDTN
+48 NKITGVSPGEAAITVTTADGAKTATTKIEVSGFILKANDNILAKSGGDGKGELAMELGRSQTLVCTTYGKAKDYVEFIWQSEDRMVVYAIGTGTTCQITARSVGSTAVILTA
-63 GSGASADGLTVK
+63 
-75 WSIVEGAD
+75 
-83 AVTLDTSDT
+83 
-92 RTENG
+92 G
-97 GVTTKT
+97 GKE
-103 LTAKEVTKDTD
+103 AKF
-114 VTIKVTVT
+114 
-122 DGSETREGVCTV
+122 TV
-134 KVTVKTTSTPTPLPT
+134 KVS
-149 PSTKP
+149 
-154 TPTQT
+154 
-159 PDPPVEVRSV
+159 D
-169 TINRN
+169 
-174 SLMINDKNP
+174 
-183 VTLTASVSGPT
+183 
-194 KDEHKTVT
+194 
-202 WSSSDPKVAEI
+202 SSALE
-213 DENGVV
+213 
-219 TPKSPGVTSITAV
+219 
-232 STYDTTKKSDPCTVT
+232 
-247 VSGIILKGE
+247 
-256 GLSSENDKKKIEV
+256 
-269 MAGKSISLSVE
+269 
-280 VFGAAG
+280 
-286 SKREWTSSD
+286 
-295 NAVASVSS
+295 
-303 GRVTGRTLGETVIAV
+303 
-318 NAGGYTDTCTV
+318 
-329 TVIENTDGLVD
+329 
-340 GGTLTAGTGLKL
+340 GGTITAGTPYKPSTMLAEIRKNCP
-352 DTLRSA
+352 DTLS
-358 LNAASRKATTGE
+358 
-370 GVTAQDL
+370 
-377 LYITNF
+377 YISNLS
-383 TVSPRQGVL
+383 VSPNQGVL
-392 YYGYKSPADTGF
+392 YYGYKTPADTGF
-404 GVGVTERY
+404 GVGNEKY
-412 YMRTQTG
+412 YITKTTG
-419 QRTLDGVTFVPK
+419 QRNFSDVTFVPR
-431 ADYSG
+431 AEFSG
-436 TTEITYTGYVQ
+436 TATITYMAFNTRGESV
-447 DGRSFTGTIRF
+447 GGSIRL
-458 TIKAISDVTY
+458 TIKAIDDVSY
-468 TCLKD
+468 TTLKD

-578 NGSATSPEEGDVNY
+578 NGSTTSPEEGDVNY

-613 ALDGTLDYVKFTEIS
+613 ALDGTLDYIKFTEIS

>member
-1 MKHTHLRR
+1 MKQVFLHRM
-9 AGAFILVL
+9 GALLLALIL
-17 TLLFSLGAPA
+17 TLSLALPTMATSAPGTNPDQTENTEGDGNTDGSG
-27 WAAEDDLTI
+27 EDDKDDGDDGSGDGNEDNDNKPVAVEGVDISLRAAAIDIGESTEPIIDFSPSFATNQEYTLTSSD
-36 TLAADPISITEG
+36 TSVATITEG
-48 ETSRLTATVTKKDTN
+48 NKITGVSPGEAAITVTTADGAKTATTKIEVSGFILKANDNILAKSGGDGKGELAMELGRSQTLVCTTYGKAKDYVEFIWQSEDRMVVYAIGTGTTCQITARSVGSTAVILTA
-63 GSGASADGLTVK
+63 
-75 WSIVEGAD
+75 
-83 AVTLDTSDT
+83 
-92 RTENG
+92 G
-97 GVTTKT
+97 GKE
-103 LTAKEVTKDTD
+103 AKF
-114 VTIKVTVT
+114 
-122 DGSETREGVCTV
+122 TV
-134 KVTVKTTSTPTPLPT
+134 KVS
-149 PSTKP
+149 
-154 TPTQT
+154 
-159 PDPPVEVRSV
+159 D
-169 TINRN
+169 
-174 SLMINDKNP
+174 
-183 VTLTASVSGPT
+183 
-194 KDEHKTVT
+194 
-202 WSSSDPKVAEI
+202 SSALE
-213 DENGVV
+213 
-219 TPKSPGVTSITAV
+219 
-232 STYDTTKKSDPCTVT
+232 
-247 VSGIILKGE
+247 
-256 GLSSENDKKKIEV
+256 
-269 MAGKSISLSVE
+269 
-280 VFGAAG
+280 
-286 SKREWTSSD
+286 
-295 NAVASVSS
+295 
-303 GRVTGRTLGETVIAV
+303 
-318 NAGGYTDTCTV
+318 
-329 TVIENTDGLVD
+329 
-340 GGTLTAGTGLKL
+340 GGTITAGTPYKPSTMLAEIRKNCP
-352 DTLRSA
+352 DTLS
-358 LNAASRKATTGE
+358 
-370 GVTAQDL
+370 
-377 LYITNF
+377 YISNLS
-383 TVSPRQGVL
+383 VSPNQGVL
-392 YYGYKSPADTGF
+392 YYGYKTPADTGF
-404 GVGVTERY
+404 GVGNEKY
-412 YMRTQTG
+412 YITKTTG
-419 QRTLDGVTFVPK
+419 QRNFSDVTFVPR
-431 ADYSG
+431 AEFSG
-436 TTEITYTGYVQ
+436 TATITYMAFNTRGESV
-447 DGRSFTGTIRF
+447 GGSIRL
-458 TIKAISDVTY
+458 TIKAIDDVSY
-468 TCLKD
+468 TTLKD

-613 ALDGTLDYVKFTEIS
+613 ALDGTLDYIKFTEIS

-967 SYVRFASLPDT
+967 SYVRFTSLPDT

>member
-1 MKHTHLRR
+1 MKQVFLHRM
-9 AGAFILVL
+9 GALLLALIL
-17 TLLFSLGAPA
+17 TLSLALPTMATSAPGTSPDQTENTEGDGNTDGSG
-27 WAAEDDLTI
+27 EDDKDDGDDGSGDGNEDNDNKPVAVEGVDISLRAAAIDIGESTEPIIDFSPSFATNQEYTLTSSD
-36 TLAADPISITEG
+36 TSVATITEG
-48 ETSRLTATVTKKDTN
+48 NKITGVSPGEAAITVTTADGAKTATTKIEVSGFILKANDNILAKSGGDGKGELAMELGRSQTLVCTTYGKAKDYVEFIWQSEDRMVVYAIGTGTTCQITARSVGSTAVILTA
-63 GSGASADGLTVK
+63 
-75 WSIVEGAD
+75 
-83 AVTLDTSDT
+83 
-92 RTENG
+92 G
-97 GVTTKT
+97 GKE
-103 LTAKEVTKDTD
+103 AKF
-114 VTIKVTVT
+114 
-122 DGSETREGVCTV
+122 TV
-134 KVTVKTTSTPTPLPT
+134 KVS
-149 PSTKP
+149 
-154 TPTQT
+154 
-159 PDPPVEVRSV
+159 D
-169 TINRN
+169 
-174 SLMINDKNP
+174 
-183 VTLTASVSGPT
+183 
-194 KDEHKTVT
+194 
-202 WSSSDPKVAEI
+202 SSALE
-213 DENGVV
+213 
-219 TPKSPGVTSITAV
+219 
-232 STYDTTKKSDPCTVT
+232 
-247 VSGIILKGE
+247 
-256 GLSSENDKKKIEV
+256 
-269 MAGKSISLSVE
+269 
-280 VFGAAG
+280 
-286 SKREWTSSD
+286 
-295 NAVASVSS
+295 
-303 GRVTGRTLGETVIAV
+303 
-318 NAGGYTDTCTV
+318 
-329 TVIENTDGLVD
+329 
-340 GGTLTAGTGLKL
+340 GGTITAGTPYKPSTMLAEIRKNCP
-352 DTLRSA
+352 DTLS
-358 LNAASRKATTGE
+358 
-370 GVTAQDL
+370 
-377 LYITNF
+377 YISNLS
-383 TVSPRQGVL
+383 VSPNQGVL
-392 YYGYKSPADTGF
+392 YYGYKTPADTGF
-404 GVGVTERY
+404 GVGNEKY
-412 YMRTQTG
+412 YITKTTG
-419 QRTLDGVTFVPK
+419 QRNFSDVTFVPR
-431 ADYSG
+431 AEFSG
-436 TTEITYTGYVQ
+436 TATITYMAFNTRGESV
-447 DGRSFTGTIRF
+447 GGSIRL
-458 TIKAISDVTY
+458 TIKAIDDVSY
-468 TCLKD
+468 TTLKD

-578 NGSATSPEEGDVNY
+578 NGSTTSPEEGDVNY

-613 ALDGTLDYVKFTEIS
+613 ALDGTLDYIKFTEIS
-628 SNQGELRY
+628 SDQGELRY

-967 SYVRFASLPDT
+967 SYVRFTSLPDT

-985 NYVDAA
+985 NYMDAA

-1043 EIAISNG
+1043 EIAVSNG

-1072 TTAVEYLSQTGV
+1072 TAAVEYLSQTGV

>member
-1 MKHTHLRR
+1 MKQVFLHRM
-9 AGAFILVL
+9 GALLLALIL
-17 TLLFSLGAPA
+17 TLSLALPTMATSAPGTSPDQTENTEGDGNTDGSG
-27 WAAEDDLTI
+27 EDDKDDGDDGSGDGNEDNDNKPVAVEGVDISLRAAAIDIGESTEPIIDFSPSFATNQEYTLTSSD
-36 TLAADPISITEG
+36 TSVATITEG
-48 ETSRLTATVTKKDTN
+48 NKITGVSPGEAAITVTTADGAKTATTKIEVSGFILKANDNILAKSGGDGKGELAMELGRSQTLVCTTYGKAKDYVEFIWQSEDRMVVYAIGTGTTCQITARSVGSTAVILTA
-63 GSGASADGLTVK
+63 
-75 WSIVEGAD
+75 
-83 AVTLDTSDT
+83 
-92 RTENG
+92 G
-97 GVTTKT
+97 GKE
-103 LTAKEVTKDTD
+103 AKF
-114 VTIKVTVT
+114 
-122 DGSETREGVCTV
+122 TV
-134 KVTVKTTSTPTPLPT
+134 KVS
-149 PSTKP
+149 
-154 TPTQT
+154 
-159 PDPPVEVRSV
+159 D
-169 TINRN
+169 
-174 SLMINDKNP
+174 
-183 VTLTASVSGPT
+183 
-194 KDEHKTVT
+194 
-202 WSSSDPKVAEI
+202 SSALE
-213 DENGVV
+213 
-219 TPKSPGVTSITAV
+219 
-232 STYDTTKKSDPCTVT
+232 
-247 VSGIILKGE
+247 
-256 GLSSENDKKKIEV
+256 
-269 MAGKSISLSVE
+269 
-280 VFGAAG
+280 
-286 SKREWTSSD
+286 
-295 NAVASVSS
+295 
-303 GRVTGRTLGETVIAV
+303 
-318 NAGGYTDTCTV
+318 
-329 TVIENTDGLVD
+329 
-340 GGTLTAGTGLKL
+340 GGTITAGTPYKPSTMLAEIRKNCP
-352 DTLRSA
+352 DTLS
-358 LNAASRKATTGE
+358 
-370 GVTAQDL
+370 
-377 LYITNF
+377 YISNLS
-383 TVSPRQGVL
+383 VSPNQGVL
-392 YYGYKSPADTGF
+392 YYGYKTPADTGF
-404 GVGVTERY
+404 GVGNEKY
-412 YMRTQTG
+412 YITKTTG
-419 QRTLDGVTFVPK
+419 QRNFSDVTFVPR
-431 ADYSG
+431 AEFSG
-436 TTEITYTGYVQ
+436 TATITYMAFNTRGESV
-447 DGRSFTGTIRF
+447 GGSIRL
-458 TIKAISDVTY
+458 TIKAIDDVSY
-468 TCLKD
+468 TTLKD

-578 NGSATSPEEGDVNY
+578 NGSTTSPEEGDVNY

-613 ALDGTLDYVKFTEIS
+613 ALDGTLDYIKFTEIS
-628 SNQGELRY
+628 SDQGELRY

-967 SYVRFASLPDT
+967 SYVRFTSLPDT

-985 NYVDAA
+985 NYMDAA

>member
-1 MKHTHLRR
+1 MKQVFLHRM
-9 AGAFILVL
+9 GALLLALIL
-17 TLLFSLGAPA
+17 TLSLALPTMATSAPGTSPDQTENTEGDGNTDGSG
-27 WAAEDDLTI
+27 EDDKDDGDDGSGDGNEDNDNKPVAVEGVDISLRAAAIDIGESTEPIIDFSPSFATNQEYTLTSSD
-36 TLAADPISITEG
+36 TSVATITEG
-48 ETSRLTATVTKKDTN
+48 NKITGVSPGEAAITVTTADGAKTATTKIEVSGFILKANDNILAKSGGDGKGELAMELGRSQTLVCTTYGKAKDYVEFIWQSEDRMVVYAIGTGTTCQITARSVGSTAVILTA
-63 GSGASADGLTVK
+63 
-75 WSIVEGAD
+75 
-83 AVTLDTSDT
+83 
-92 RTENG
+92 G
-97 GVTTKT
+97 GKE
-103 LTAKEVTKDTD
+103 AKF
-114 VTIKVTVT
+114 
-122 DGSETREGVCTV
+122 TV
-134 KVTVKTTSTPTPLPT
+134 KVS
-149 PSTKP
+149 
-154 TPTQT
+154 
-159 PDPPVEVRSV
+159 D
-169 TINRN
+169 
-174 SLMINDKNP
+174 
-183 VTLTASVSGPT
+183 
-194 KDEHKTVT
+194 
-202 WSSSDPKVAEI
+202 SSALE
-213 DENGVV
+213 
-219 TPKSPGVTSITAV
+219 
-232 STYDTTKKSDPCTVT
+232 
-247 VSGIILKGE
+247 
-256 GLSSENDKKKIEV
+256 
-269 MAGKSISLSVE
+269 
-280 VFGAAG
+280 
-286 SKREWTSSD
+286 
-295 NAVASVSS
+295 
-303 GRVTGRTLGETVIAV
+303 
-318 NAGGYTDTCTV
+318 
-329 TVIENTDGLVD
+329 
-340 GGTLTAGTGLKL
+340 GGTITAGTPYKPSTMLAEIRKNCP
-352 DTLRSA
+352 DTLS
-358 LNAASRKATTGE
+358 
-370 GVTAQDL
+370 
-377 LYITNF
+377 YISNLS
-383 TVSPRQGVL
+383 VSPNQGVL
-392 YYGYKSPADTGF
+392 YYGYKTPADTGF
-404 GVGVTERY
+404 GVGNEKY
-412 YMRTQTG
+412 YITKTTG
-419 QRTLDGVTFVPK
+419 QRNFSDVTFVPR
-431 ADYSG
+431 AEFSG
-436 TTEITYTGYVQ
+436 TATITYMAFNTRGESV
-447 DGRSFTGTIRF
+447 GGSIRL
-458 TIKAISDVTY
+458 TIKAIDDVSY
-468 TCLKD
+468 TTLKD

-578 NGSATSPEEGDVNY
+578 NGSTTSPEEGDVNY

-613 ALDGTLDYVKFTEIS
+613 ALDGTLDYIKFTEIS
-628 SNQGELRY
+628 SDQGELRY

-967 SYVRFASLPDT
+967 SYVRFTSLPDT

-985 NYVDAA
+985 NYMDAA

-1043 EIAISNG
+1043 EIAVSNG

-1072 TTAVEYLSQTGV
+1072 TAAVEYLSQTGV

-1233 LYRVLAR
+1233 LYRVLAG

>member
-1 MKHTHLRR
+1 MKQVFLHRM
-9 AGAFILVL
+9 GALLLALIL
-17 TLLFSLGAPA
+17 TLSLALPTMATSAPGTSPDQTENTEGDGNTDGSG
-27 WAAEDDLTI
+27 EDDKDDGDDGSGDGNEDNDNKPVAVEGVDISLRAAAIDIGESTEPIIDFSPSFATNQEYTLTSSD
-36 TLAADPISITEG
+36 TSVATITEG
-48 ETSRLTATVTKKDTN
+48 NKITGVSPGEAAITVTTADGAKTATTKIEVSGFILKANDNILAKSGGDGKGELAMELGRSQTLVCTTYGKAKDYVEFIWQSEDRMVVYAIGTGTTCQITARSVGSTAVILTA
-63 GSGASADGLTVK
+63 
-75 WSIVEGAD
+75 
-83 AVTLDTSDT
+83 
-92 RTENG
+92 G
-97 GVTTKT
+97 GKE
-103 LTAKEVTKDTD
+103 AKF
-114 VTIKVTVT
+114 
-122 DGSETREGVCTV
+122 TV
-134 KVTVKTTSTPTPLPT
+134 KVS
-149 PSTKP
+149 
-154 TPTQT
+154 
-159 PDPPVEVRSV
+159 D
-169 TINRN
+169 
-174 SLMINDKNP
+174 
-183 VTLTASVSGPT
+183 
-194 KDEHKTVT
+194 
-202 WSSSDPKVAEI
+202 SSALE
-213 DENGVV
+213 
-219 TPKSPGVTSITAV
+219 
-232 STYDTTKKSDPCTVT
+232 
-247 VSGIILKGE
+247 
-256 GLSSENDKKKIEV
+256 
-269 MAGKSISLSVE
+269 
-280 VFGAAG
+280 
-286 SKREWTSSD
+286 
-295 NAVASVSS
+295 
-303 GRVTGRTLGETVIAV
+303 
-318 NAGGYTDTCTV
+318 
-329 TVIENTDGLVD
+329 
-340 GGTLTAGTGLKL
+340 GGTITAGTPYKPSTMLAEIRKNCP
-352 DTLRSA
+352 DTLS
-358 LNAASRKATTGE
+358 
-370 GVTAQDL
+370 
-377 LYITNF
+377 YISNLS
-383 TVSPRQGVL
+383 VSPNQGVL
-392 YYGYKSPADTGF
+392 YYGYKTPADTGF
-404 GVGVTERY
+404 GVGNEKY
-412 YMRTQTG
+412 YITKTTG
-419 QRTLDGVTFVPK
+419 QRNFSDVTFVPR
-431 ADYSG
+431 AEFSG
-436 TTEITYTGYVQ
+436 TATITYMAFNTRGESV
-447 DGRSFTGTIRF
+447 GGSIRL
-458 TIKAISDVTY
+458 TIKAIDDVSY
-468 TCLKD
+468 TTLKD

-578 NGSATSPEEGDVNY
+578 NGSTTSPEEGDVNY

-613 ALDGTLDYVKFTEIS
+613 ALDGTLDYIKFTEIS
-628 SNQGELRY
+628 SDQGELRY

-842 MCREVTGASLNYVR
+842 VCREVTGASLNYVR

-967 SYVRFASLPDT
+967 SYVRFTSLPDT

-1043 EIAISNG
+1043 EIAVSNG

-1072 TTAVEYLSQTGV
+1072 TAAVEYLSQTGV

>member
-1 MKHTHLRR
+1 MKQVFLHRM
-9 AGAFILVL
+9 GALLLALIL
-17 TLLFSLGAPA
+17 TLSLALPTMATSAPGTSPDQTENTEGDGNTDGSG
-27 WAAEDDLTI
+27 EDDKDDGDDGSGDGNEDNDNKPVAVEGVDISLRAAAIDIGESTEPIIDFSPSFATNQEYTLTSSD
-36 TLAADPISITEG
+36 TSVATITEG
-48 ETSRLTATVTKKDTN
+48 NKITGVSPGEAAITVTTADGAKTATTKIEVSGFILKANDNILAKSGGDGKGELAMELGRSQTLVCTTYGKAKDYVEFIWQSEDRMVVYAIGTGTTCQITARSVGSTAVILTA
-63 GSGASADGLTVK
+63 
-75 WSIVEGAD
+75 
-83 AVTLDTSDT
+83 
-92 RTENG
+92 G
-97 GVTTKT
+97 GKE
-103 LTAKEVTKDTD
+103 AKF
-114 VTIKVTVT
+114 
-122 DGSETREGVCTV
+122 TV
-134 KVTVKTTSTPTPLPT
+134 KVS
-149 PSTKP
+149 
-154 TPTQT
+154 
-159 PDPPVEVRSV
+159 D
-169 TINRN
+169 
-174 SLMINDKNP
+174 
-183 VTLTASVSGPT
+183 
-194 KDEHKTVT
+194 
-202 WSSSDPKVAEI
+202 SSALE
-213 DENGVV
+213 
-219 TPKSPGVTSITAV
+219 
-232 STYDTTKKSDPCTVT
+232 
-247 VSGIILKGE
+247 
-256 GLSSENDKKKIEV
+256 
-269 MAGKSISLSVE
+269 
-280 VFGAAG
+280 
-286 SKREWTSSD
+286 
-295 NAVASVSS
+295 
-303 GRVTGRTLGETVIAV
+303 
-318 NAGGYTDTCTV
+318 
-329 TVIENTDGLVD
+329 
-340 GGTLTAGTGLKL
+340 GGTITAGTPYKPSTMLAEIRKNCP
-352 DTLRSA
+352 DTLS
-358 LNAASRKATTGE
+358 
-370 GVTAQDL
+370 
-377 LYITNF
+377 YISNLS
-383 TVSPRQGVL
+383 VSPNQGVL
-392 YYGYKSPADTGF
+392 YYGYKTPADTGF
-404 GVGVTERY
+404 GVGNEKY
-412 YMRTQTG
+412 YITKTTG
-419 QRTLDGVTFVPK
+419 QRNFSDVTFVPR
-431 ADYSG
+431 AEFSG
-436 TTEITYTGYVQ
+436 TATITYMAFNTRGESV
-447 DGRSFTGTIRF
+447 GGSIRL
-458 TIKAISDVTY
+458 TIKAIDDVSY
-468 TCLKD
+468 TTLKD

-613 ALDGTLDYVKFTEIS
+613 ALDGTLDYIKFTEIS

>member
-1 MKHTHLRR
+1 MKQVFLHRM
-9 AGAFILVL
+9 GALLLALLL
-17 TLLFSLGAPA
+17 TLSLALPTLATSAPGTSPDQTENTEGDGNTDGSG
-27 WAAEDDLTI
+27 EDDKDDGDDGSGDGNEDNDNKPVAVEGVDISLRAAAIDIGESTEPIIDFSPSFATNQEYTLTSSD
-36 TLAADPISITEG
+36 TSVATITEG
-48 ETSRLTATVTKKDTN
+48 NKITGVSPGEAAITVTTADGAKTATTKIEVSGFILKANDNILAKSGGDGKGELAMELGRSQTLVCTTYGKAKDYVEFIWQSEDRMVVYAIGTGTTCQITARSVGSTAVILTA
-63 GSGASADGLTVK
+63 
-75 WSIVEGAD
+75 
-83 AVTLDTSDT
+83 
-92 RTENG
+92 G
-97 GVTTKT
+97 GKE
-103 LTAKEVTKDTD
+103 AKF
-114 VTIKVTVT
+114 
-122 DGSETREGVCTV
+122 TV
-134 KVTVKTTSTPTPLPT
+134 KVS
-149 PSTKP
+149 
-154 TPTQT
+154 
-159 PDPPVEVRSV
+159 D
-169 TINRN
+169 
-174 SLMINDKNP
+174 
-183 VTLTASVSGPT
+183 
-194 KDEHKTVT
+194 
-202 WSSSDPKVAEI
+202 SSALE
-213 DENGVV
+213 
-219 TPKSPGVTSITAV
+219 
-232 STYDTTKKSDPCTVT
+232 
-247 VSGIILKGE
+247 
-256 GLSSENDKKKIEV
+256 
-269 MAGKSISLSVE
+269 
-280 VFGAAG
+280 
-286 SKREWTSSD
+286 
-295 NAVASVSS
+295 
-303 GRVTGRTLGETVIAV
+303 
-318 NAGGYTDTCTV
+318 
-329 TVIENTDGLVD
+329 
-340 GGTLTAGTGLKL
+340 GGTITAGTPYKPSTMLAEIRKNCP
-352 DTLRSA
+352 DTLS
-358 LNAASRKATTGE
+358 
-370 GVTAQDL
+370 
-377 LYITNF
+377 YISNLS
-383 TVSPRQGVL
+383 VSPNQGVL
-392 YYGYKSPADTGF
+392 YYGYKTPADTGF
-404 GVGVTERY
+404 GVGNEKY
-412 YMRTQTG
+412 YITKTTG
-419 QRTLDGVTFVPK
+419 QRNFSDVTFVPR
-431 ADYSG
+431 AEFSG
-436 TTEITYTGYVQ
+436 TATITYMAFNTRGESV
-447 DGRSFTGTIRF
+447 GGSIRL
-458 TIKAISDVTY
+458 TIKAIDDVSY
-468 TCLKD
+468 TTLKD

-578 NGSATSPEEGDVNY
+578 NGSTTSPEEGDVNY

-613 ALDGTLDYVKFTEIS
+613 ALDGTLDYIKFTEIS

-842 MCREVTGASLNYVR
+842 VCREVTGASLNYVR

-967 SYVRFASLPDT
+967 SYVRFTSLPDT

-985 NYVDAA
+985 NYMDAA

>member
-1 MKHTHLRR
+1 MKQVFLHRM
-9 AGAFILVL
+9 GALLLALIL
-17 TLLFSLGAPA
+17 TLSLALPTMATSAPGTSPDQTENTEGDGNTDGSG
-27 WAAEDDLTI
+27 EDDKDDGDDGSGDGNEDNDNKPVAVEGVDISLRAAAIDIGESTEPIIDFSPSFATNQEYTLTSSD
-36 TLAADPISITEG
+36 TSVATITEG
-48 ETSRLTATVTKKDTN
+48 NKITGVSPGEAAITVTTADGAKTATTKIEVSGFILKANDNILAKSGGDGKGELAMELGRSQTLVCTTYGKAKDYVEFIWQSEDRMMVYAIGTGTTCQITARSVGSTAVILTA
-63 GSGASADGLTVK
+63 
-75 WSIVEGAD
+75 
-83 AVTLDTSDT
+83 
-92 RTENG
+92 G
-97 GVTTKT
+97 GKE
-103 LTAKEVTKDTD
+103 AKF
-114 VTIKVTVT
+114 
-122 DGSETREGVCTV
+122 TV
-134 KVTVKTTSTPTPLPT
+134 KVS
-149 PSTKP
+149 
-154 TPTQT
+154 
-159 PDPPVEVRSV
+159 D
-169 TINRN
+169 
-174 SLMINDKNP
+174 
-183 VTLTASVSGPT
+183 
-194 KDEHKTVT
+194 
-202 WSSSDPKVAEI
+202 SSALE
-213 DENGVV
+213 
-219 TPKSPGVTSITAV
+219 
-232 STYDTTKKSDPCTVT
+232 
-247 VSGIILKGE
+247 
-256 GLSSENDKKKIEV
+256 
-269 MAGKSISLSVE
+269 
-280 VFGAAG
+280 
-286 SKREWTSSD
+286 
-295 NAVASVSS
+295 
-303 GRVTGRTLGETVIAV
+303 
-318 NAGGYTDTCTV
+318 
-329 TVIENTDGLVD
+329 
-340 GGTLTAGTGLKL
+340 GGTITAGTPYKPSTMLAEIRKNCP
-352 DTLRSA
+352 DTLS
-358 LNAASRKATTGE
+358 
-370 GVTAQDL
+370 
-377 LYITNF
+377 YISNLS
-383 TVSPRQGVL
+383 VSPNQGVL
-392 YYGYKSPADTGF
+392 YYGYKTPADTGF
-404 GVGVTERY
+404 GVGNEKY
-412 YMRTQTG
+412 YITKTTG
-419 QRTLDGVTFVPK
+419 QRNFSDVTFVPR
-431 ADYSG
+431 AEFSG
-436 TTEITYTGYVQ
+436 TATITYMAFNTRGESV
-447 DGRSFTGTIRF
+447 GGSIRL
-458 TIKAISDVTY
+458 TIKAIDDVSY
-468 TCLKD
+468 TTLKD

-613 ALDGTLDYVKFTEIS
+613 ALDGTLDYIKFTEIS

-967 SYVRFASLPDT
+967 SYVRFTSLPDT

-985 NYVDAA
+985 NYMDAA

>member
-1 MKHTHLRR
+1 M
-9 AGAFILVL
+9 GALLLALIL
-17 TLLFSLGAPA
+17 TLSLALPTMATSAPGTSPDQTENTEGDGNTDGSG
-27 WAAEDDLTI
+27 EDDKDDGDDGSGDGNEDNDNKPVAVEGVDISLRAAAIDIGESTEPIIDFSPSFATNQEYTLTSSD
-36 TLAADPISITEG
+36 TSVATITEG
-48 ETSRLTATVTKKDTN
+48 NKITGVSPGEAAITVTTADGAKTATTKIEVSGFILKANDNILAKSGGDGKGELAMELGRSQTLVCTTYGKAKDYVEFIWQSEDRMVVYAIGTGTTCQITARSVGSTAVILTA
-63 GSGASADGLTVK
+63 
-75 WSIVEGAD
+75 
-83 AVTLDTSDT
+83 
-92 RTENG
+92 G
-97 GVTTKT
+97 GKE
-103 LTAKEVTKDTD
+103 AKF
-114 VTIKVTVT
+114 
-122 DGSETREGVCTV
+122 TV
-134 KVTVKTTSTPTPLPT
+134 KVS
-149 PSTKP
+149 
-154 TPTQT
+154 
-159 PDPPVEVRSV
+159 D
-169 TINRN
+169 
-174 SLMINDKNP
+174 
-183 VTLTASVSGPT
+183 
-194 KDEHKTVT
+194 
-202 WSSSDPKVAEI
+202 SSALE
-213 DENGVV
+213 
-219 TPKSPGVTSITAV
+219 
-232 STYDTTKKSDPCTVT
+232 
-247 VSGIILKGE
+247 
-256 GLSSENDKKKIEV
+256 
-269 MAGKSISLSVE
+269 
-280 VFGAAG
+280 
-286 SKREWTSSD
+286 
-295 NAVASVSS
+295 
-303 GRVTGRTLGETVIAV
+303 
-318 NAGGYTDTCTV
+318 
-329 TVIENTDGLVD
+329 
-340 GGTLTAGTGLKL
+340 GGTITAGTPYKPSTMLAEIRKNCP
-352 DTLRSA
+352 DTLS
-358 LNAASRKATTGE
+358 
-370 GVTAQDL
+370 
-377 LYITNF
+377 YISNLS
-383 TVSPRQGVL
+383 VSPNQGVL
-392 YYGYKSPADTGF
+392 YYGYKTPADTGF
-404 GVGVTERY
+404 GVGNEKY
-412 YMRTQTG
+412 YITKTTG
-419 QRTLDGVTFVPK
+419 QRNFSDVTFVPR
-431 ADYSG
+431 AEFSG
-436 TTEITYTGYVQ
+436 TATITYMAFNTRGESV
-447 DGRSFTGTIRF
+447 GGSIRL
-458 TIKAISDVTY
+458 TIKAIDDVSY
-468 TCLKD
+468 TTLKD

-578 NGSATSPEEGDVNY
+578 NGSTTSPEEGDVNY

-613 ALDGTLDYVKFTEIS
+613 ALDGTLDYIKFTEIS

-660 SISNITFVPSSDH
+660 SISNITFVPSSNH

-842 MCREVTGASLNYVR
+842 VCREVTGASLNYVR

-967 SYVRFASLPDT
+967 SYVRFTNLPDT

>member
-1 MKHTHLRR
+1 MKQVFLHRM
-9 AGAFILVL
+9 GALLLALIL
-17 TLLFSLGAPA
+17 TLSLALPTMATSAPGTNPDQTENTEGDGNTDGSG
-27 WAAEDDLTI
+27 EDDKDDGDDGSGDGNEDNDNKPVAVEGVDISLRAAAIDIGESTEPIIDFSPSFATNQEYTLTSSD
-36 TLAADPISITEG
+36 TSVATITEG
-48 ETSRLTATVTKKDTN
+48 NKITGVSPGEAAITVTTADGAKTATTKIEVSGFILKANDNILAKSGGDGKGELAMELGRSQTLVCTTYGKAKDYVEFIWQSEDRMVVYAIGTGTTCQITARSVGSTAVILTA
-63 GSGASADGLTVK
+63 
-75 WSIVEGAD
+75 
-83 AVTLDTSDT
+83 
-92 RTENG
+92 G
-97 GVTTKT
+97 GKE
-103 LTAKEVTKDTD
+103 AKF
-114 VTIKVTVT
+114 
-122 DGSETREGVCTV
+122 TV
-134 KVTVKTTSTPTPLPT
+134 KVS
-149 PSTKP
+149 
-154 TPTQT
+154 
-159 PDPPVEVRSV
+159 D
-169 TINRN
+169 
-174 SLMINDKNP
+174 
-183 VTLTASVSGPT
+183 
-194 KDEHKTVT
+194 
-202 WSSSDPKVAEI
+202 SSALE
-213 DENGVV
+213 
-219 TPKSPGVTSITAV
+219 
-232 STYDTTKKSDPCTVT
+232 
-247 VSGIILKGE
+247 
-256 GLSSENDKKKIEV
+256 
-269 MAGKSISLSVE
+269 
-280 VFGAAG
+280 
-286 SKREWTSSD
+286 
-295 NAVASVSS
+295 
-303 GRVTGRTLGETVIAV
+303 
-318 NAGGYTDTCTV
+318 
-329 TVIENTDGLVD
+329 
-340 GGTLTAGTGLKL
+340 GGTITAGTPYKPSTMLAEIRKNCP
-352 DTLRSA
+352 DTLS
-358 LNAASRKATTGE
+358 
-370 GVTAQDL
+370 
-377 LYITNF
+377 YISNLS
-383 TVSPRQGVL
+383 VSPNQGVL
-392 YYGYKSPADTGF
+392 YYGYKTPADTGF
-404 GVGVTERY
+404 GVGNEKY
-412 YMRTQTG
+412 YITKTTG
-419 QRTLDGVTFVPK
+419 QRNFSDVTFVPR
-431 ADYSG
+431 AEFSG
-436 TTEITYTGYVQ
+436 TATITYMAFNTRGESV
-447 DGRSFTGTIRF
+447 GGSIRL
-458 TIKAISDVTY
+458 TIKAIDDVSY
-468 TCLKD
+468 TTLKD

-578 NGSATSPEEGDVNY
+578 NGSTTSPEEGDVNY

-613 ALDGTLDYVKFTEIS
+613 ALDGTLDYIKFTEIS

-842 MCREVTGASLNYVR
+842 VCREVTGASLNYVR

-954 FRQACGTVLTQGL
+954 FRQACSTVLTQGL
-967 SYVRFASLPDT
+967 SYVRFTSLPDT

-1233 LYRVLAR
+1233 LYRVLSK

>member
-1 MKHTHLRR
+1 MKQVFLHRM
-9 AGAFILVL
+9 GALLLALIL
-17 TLLFSLGAPA
+17 TLSLALPTMATSAPGPSPDQTENTEGDGNTDGSG
-27 WAAEDDLTI
+27 EDDKDDGDDGSGDGNEDNDNKPVAVEGVDISLRAAAIDIGESTEPIIDFSPSFATNQEYTLTSSD
-36 TLAADPISITEG
+36 TSVATITEG
-48 ETSRLTATVTKKDTN
+48 NKITGVSPGEAAITVTTADGAKTATTKIEVSGFILKANDNILAKSGGDGKGELAMELGRSQTLVCTTYGKAKDYVEFIWQSEDRMVVYAIGTGTTCQITARSVGSTAVILTA
-63 GSGASADGLTVK
+63 
-75 WSIVEGAD
+75 
-83 AVTLDTSDT
+83 
-92 RTENG
+92 G
-97 GVTTKT
+97 GKE
-103 LTAKEVTKDTD
+103 AKF
-114 VTIKVTVT
+114 
-122 DGSETREGVCTV
+122 TV
-134 KVTVKTTSTPTPLPT
+134 KVS
-149 PSTKP
+149 
-154 TPTQT
+154 
-159 PDPPVEVRSV
+159 D
-169 TINRN
+169 
-174 SLMINDKNP
+174 
-183 VTLTASVSGPT
+183 
-194 KDEHKTVT
+194 
-202 WSSSDPKVAEI
+202 SSALE
-213 DENGVV
+213 
-219 TPKSPGVTSITAV
+219 
-232 STYDTTKKSDPCTVT
+232 
-247 VSGIILKGE
+247 
-256 GLSSENDKKKIEV
+256 
-269 MAGKSISLSVE
+269 
-280 VFGAAG
+280 
-286 SKREWTSSD
+286 
-295 NAVASVSS
+295 
-303 GRVTGRTLGETVIAV
+303 
-318 NAGGYTDTCTV
+318 
-329 TVIENTDGLVD
+329 
-340 GGTLTAGTGLKL
+340 GGTITAGTPYKPSTMLAEIRKNCP
-352 DTLRSA
+352 DTLS
-358 LNAASRKATTGE
+358 
-370 GVTAQDL
+370 
-377 LYITNF
+377 YISNLS
-383 TVSPRQGVL
+383 VSPNQGVL
-392 YYGYKSPADTGF
+392 YYGYKTPADTGF
-404 GVGVTERY
+404 GVGNEKY
-412 YMRTQTG
+412 YITKTTG
-419 QRTLDGVTFVPK
+419 QRNFSDVTFVPR
-431 ADYSG
+431 AEFSG
-436 TTEITYTGYVQ
+436 TATITYMAFNTRGESV
-447 DGRSFTGTIRF
+447 GGSIRL
-458 TIKAISDVTY
+458 TIKAIDDVSY
-468 TCLKD
+468 TTLKD

-578 NGSATSPEEGDVNY
+578 NGSTTSPEEGDVNY

-613 ALDGTLDYVKFTEIS
+613 ALDGTLDYIKFTEIS

-842 MCREVTGASLNYVR
+842 VCREVTGASLNYVR

-874 KPAEVKE
+874 KPTEVKE

-967 SYVRFASLPDT
+967 SYVRFTSLPDT

>member
-1 MKHTHLRR
+1 MKQVFLHRM
-9 AGAFILVL
+9 GALLLALIL
-17 TLLFSLGAPA
+17 TLSLALPTMATSAPGTSPDQTENTEGDGNTDGSG
-27 WAAEDDLTI
+27 EDDKDDGDDGSGDGNEDNDNKPVAVEGVDISLRAAAIDIGESTEPIIDFSPSFATNQEYTLTSSD
-36 TLAADPISITEG
+36 TSVATITEG
-48 ETSRLTATVTKKDTN
+48 NKITGVSPGEAAITVTTADGAKTATTKIEVSGFILKANDNILAKSGGDGKGELAMELGRSQTLVCTTYGKAKDYVEFIWQSEDRMVVYAIGTGTTCQITARSVGSTAVILTA
-63 GSGASADGLTVK
+63 
-75 WSIVEGAD
+75 
-83 AVTLDTSDT
+83 
-92 RTENG
+92 G
-97 GVTTKT
+97 GKE
-103 LTAKEVTKDTD
+103 AKF
-114 VTIKVTVT
+114 
-122 DGSETREGVCTV
+122 TV
-134 KVTVKTTSTPTPLPT
+134 KVS
-149 PSTKP
+149 
-154 TPTQT
+154 
-159 PDPPVEVRSV
+159 D
-169 TINRN
+169 
-174 SLMINDKNP
+174 
-183 VTLTASVSGPT
+183 
-194 KDEHKTVT
+194 
-202 WSSSDPKVAEI
+202 SSALE
-213 DENGVV
+213 
-219 TPKSPGVTSITAV
+219 
-232 STYDTTKKSDPCTVT
+232 
-247 VSGIILKGE
+247 
-256 GLSSENDKKKIEV
+256 
-269 MAGKSISLSVE
+269 
-280 VFGAAG
+280 
-286 SKREWTSSD
+286 
-295 NAVASVSS
+295 
-303 GRVTGRTLGETVIAV
+303 
-318 NAGGYTDTCTV
+318 
-329 TVIENTDGLVD
+329 
-340 GGTLTAGTGLKL
+340 GGTITAGTPYKPSTMLAEIRKNCP
-352 DTLRSA
+352 DTLS
-358 LNAASRKATTGE
+358 
-370 GVTAQDL
+370 
-377 LYITNF
+377 YISNLS
-383 TVSPRQGVL
+383 VSPNQGVL
-392 YYGYKSPADTGF
+392 YYGYKTPADTGF
-404 GVGVTERY
+404 GVGNEKY
-412 YMRTQTG
+412 YITKTTG
-419 QRTLDGVTFVPK
+419 QRNFSDVTFVPR
-431 ADYSG
+431 AEFSG
-436 TTEITYTGYVQ
+436 TATITYMAFNTRGESV
-447 DGRSFTGTIRF
+447 GGSIRL
-458 TIKAISDVTY
+458 TIKAIDDVSY
-468 TCLKD
+468 TTLKD

-578 NGSATSPEEGDVNY
+578 NGSTTSPEEGDVNY

-967 SYVRFASLPDT
+967 SYVRFTSLPDT

-985 NYVDAA
+985 NYMDAA

>member
-1 MKHTHLRR
+1 MKQVFLHRM
-9 AGAFILVL
+9 GALLLALIL
-17 TLLFSLGAPA
+17 TLSLALPTLATSAPGTSPDQTENTEGDGNTDGSG
-27 WAAEDDLTI
+27 EDDKDDGDDGSGDGNEDNDNKPVAVEGVDISLRAAAIDIGESTEPIIDFSPSFATNQEYTLTSSD
-36 TLAADPISITEG
+36 TSVATITEG
-48 ETSRLTATVTKKDTN
+48 NKITGVSPGEAAITVTTADGAKTATTKIEVSGFILKANDNILAKSGGDGKGELAMELGRSQTLVCTTYGKAKDYVEFIWQSEDRMVVYAIGTGTTCQITARSVGSTAVILTA
-63 GSGASADGLTVK
+63 
-75 WSIVEGAD
+75 
-83 AVTLDTSDT
+83 
-92 RTENG
+92 G
-97 GVTTKT
+97 GKE
-103 LTAKEVTKDTD
+103 AKF
-114 VTIKVTVT
+114 
-122 DGSETREGVCTV
+122 TV
-134 KVTVKTTSTPTPLPT
+134 KVS
-149 PSTKP
+149 
-154 TPTQT
+154 
-159 PDPPVEVRSV
+159 D
-169 TINRN
+169 
-174 SLMINDKNP
+174 
-183 VTLTASVSGPT
+183 
-194 KDEHKTVT
+194 
-202 WSSSDPKVAEI
+202 SSALE
-213 DENGVV
+213 
-219 TPKSPGVTSITAV
+219 
-232 STYDTTKKSDPCTVT
+232 
-247 VSGIILKGE
+247 
-256 GLSSENDKKKIEV
+256 
-269 MAGKSISLSVE
+269 
-280 VFGAAG
+280 
-286 SKREWTSSD
+286 
-295 NAVASVSS
+295 
-303 GRVTGRTLGETVIAV
+303 
-318 NAGGYTDTCTV
+318 
-329 TVIENTDGLVD
+329 
-340 GGTLTAGTGLKL
+340 GGTITAGTPYKPSTMLAEIRKNCP
-352 DTLRSA
+352 DTLS
-358 LNAASRKATTGE
+358 
-370 GVTAQDL
+370 
-377 LYITNF
+377 YISNLS
-383 TVSPRQGVL
+383 VSPNQGVL
-392 YYGYKSPADTGF
+392 YYGYKTPADTGF
-404 GVGVTERY
+404 GVGNEKY
-412 YMRTQTG
+412 YITKTTG
-419 QRTLDGVTFVPK
+419 QRNFSDVTFVPR
-431 ADYSG
+431 AEFSG
-436 TTEITYTGYVQ
+436 TATITYMAFNTRGESV
-447 DGRSFTGTIRF
+447 GGSIRL
-458 TIKAISDVTY
+458 TIKAIDDVSY
-468 TCLKD
+468 TTLKD

-613 ALDGTLDYVKFTEIS
+613 ALDGTLDYIKFTEIS

-967 SYVRFASLPDT
+967 SYVRFTSLPDT

-1233 LYRVLAR
+1233 LYRVLAQ

>member
-1 MKHTHLRR
+1 MKQVFLHRM
-9 AGAFILVL
+9 GALLLALIL
-17 TLLFSLGAPA
+17 TLSLALPTMATSAPGTNPDQTENTEGDGNTDGSG
-27 WAAEDDLTI
+27 EDDKDDGDDGSGDGNEDNDNKPVAVEGVDISLRAAAIDIGESTEPIIDFSPSFATNQEYTLTSSD
-36 TLAADPISITEG
+36 TSVATITEG
-48 ETSRLTATVTKKDTN
+48 NKITGVSPGEAAITVTTADGAKTATTKIEVSGFILKANDNILAKSGGDGKGELAMELGRSQTLVCTTYGKAKDYVEFIWQSEDRMVVYAIGTGTTCQITARSVGSTAVILTA
-63 GSGASADGLTVK
+63 
-75 WSIVEGAD
+75 
-83 AVTLDTSDT
+83 
-92 RTENG
+92 G
-97 GVTTKT
+97 GKE
-103 LTAKEVTKDTD
+103 AKF
-114 VTIKVTVT
+114 
-122 DGSETREGVCTV
+122 TV
-134 KVTVKTTSTPTPLPT
+134 KVS
-149 PSTKP
+149 
-154 TPTQT
+154 
-159 PDPPVEVRSV
+159 D
-169 TINRN
+169 
-174 SLMINDKNP
+174 
-183 VTLTASVSGPT
+183 
-194 KDEHKTVT
+194 
-202 WSSSDPKVAEI
+202 SSALE
-213 DENGVV
+213 
-219 TPKSPGVTSITAV
+219 
-232 STYDTTKKSDPCTVT
+232 
-247 VSGIILKGE
+247 
-256 GLSSENDKKKIEV
+256 
-269 MAGKSISLSVE
+269 
-280 VFGAAG
+280 
-286 SKREWTSSD
+286 
-295 NAVASVSS
+295 
-303 GRVTGRTLGETVIAV
+303 
-318 NAGGYTDTCTV
+318 
-329 TVIENTDGLVD
+329 
-340 GGTLTAGTGLKL
+340 GGTITAGTPYKPSTMLAEIRKNCP
-352 DTLRSA
+352 DTLS
-358 LNAASRKATTGE
+358 
-370 GVTAQDL
+370 
-377 LYITNF
+377 YISNLS
-383 TVSPRQGVL
+383 VSPNQGVL
-392 YYGYKSPADTGF
+392 YYGYKTPADTGF
-404 GVGVTERY
+404 GVGNEKY
-412 YMRTQTG
+412 YITKTTG
-419 QRTLDGVTFVPK
+419 QRNFSDVTFVPR
-431 ADYSG
+431 AEFSG
-436 TTEITYTGYVQ
+436 TATITYMAFNTRGESV
-447 DGRSFTGTIRF
+447 GGSIRL
-458 TIKAISDVTY
+458 TIKAIDDVSY
-468 TCLKD
+468 TTLKD

-613 ALDGTLDYVKFTEIS
+613 ALDGTLDYIKFTEIS

-842 MCREVTGASLNYVR
+842 VCREVTGASLNYVR

-967 SYVRFASLPDT
+967 SYVRFTSLPDT

-1043 EIAISNG
+1043 EIAVSNG

-1072 TTAVEYLSQTGV
+1072 TAAVEYLSQTGV

>member
-1 MKHTHLRR
+1 MKQVFLHRM
-9 AGAFILVL
+9 GALLLALIL
-17 TLLFSLGAPA
+17 TLSLALPTMATSAPGTSPDQTENTEGDGNTDGSG
-27 WAAEDDLTI
+27 EDDKDDGDDGSGDGNEDNDNKPVAVEGVDISLRAAAIDIGESTEPIIDFSPSFATNQEYTLTSSD
-36 TLAADPISITEG
+36 TSVATITEG
-48 ETSRLTATVTKKDTN
+48 NKITGVSPGEAAITVTTADGAKTATTKIEVSGFILKANDNILAKSGGDGKGELAMELGRSQTLVCTTYGKAKDYVEFIWQSEDRMVVYAIGTGTTCQITARSVGSTAVILTA
-63 GSGASADGLTVK
+63 
-75 WSIVEGAD
+75 
-83 AVTLDTSDT
+83 
-92 RTENG
+92 G
-97 GVTTKT
+97 GKE
-103 LTAKEVTKDTD
+103 AKF
-114 VTIKVTVT
+114 
-122 DGSETREGVCTV
+122 TV
-134 KVTVKTTSTPTPLPT
+134 KVS
-149 PSTKP
+149 
-154 TPTQT
+154 
-159 PDPPVEVRSV
+159 D
-169 TINRN
+169 
-174 SLMINDKNP
+174 
-183 VTLTASVSGPT
+183 
-194 KDEHKTVT
+194 
-202 WSSSDPKVAEI
+202 SSALE
-213 DENGVV
+213 
-219 TPKSPGVTSITAV
+219 
-232 STYDTTKKSDPCTVT
+232 
-247 VSGIILKGE
+247 
-256 GLSSENDKKKIEV
+256 
-269 MAGKSISLSVE
+269 
-280 VFGAAG
+280 
-286 SKREWTSSD
+286 
-295 NAVASVSS
+295 
-303 GRVTGRTLGETVIAV
+303 
-318 NAGGYTDTCTV
+318 
-329 TVIENTDGLVD
+329 
-340 GGTLTAGTGLKL
+340 GGTITAGTPYKPSTMLAEIRKNCP
-352 DTLRSA
+352 DTLS
-358 LNAASRKATTGE
+358 
-370 GVTAQDL
+370 
-377 LYITNF
+377 YISNLS
-383 TVSPRQGVL
+383 VSPNQGVL
-392 YYGYKSPADTGF
+392 YYGYKTPADTGF
-404 GVGVTERY
+404 GVGNEKY
-412 YMRTQTG
+412 YITKTTG
-419 QRTLDGVTFVPK
+419 QRNFSDVTFVPR
-431 ADYSG
+431 AEFSG
-436 TTEITYTGYVQ
+436 TATITYMAFNTRGESV
-447 DGRSFTGTIRF
+447 GGSIRL
-458 TIKAISDVTY
+458 TIKAIDDVSY
-468 TCLKD
+468 TTLKD

-613 ALDGTLDYVKFTEIS
+613 ALDGTLDYIKFTEIS

-874 KPAEVKE
+874 KPTEVKE

-967 SYVRFASLPDT
+967 SYVRFTSLPDT

>member
-1 MKHTHLRR
+1 MKQVFLHRM
-9 AGAFILVL
+9 GALLLALIL
-17 TLLFSLGAPA
+17 TLSLALPTMATSAPGTSPDQTENTEGDGNTDGSG
-27 WAAEDDLTI
+27 EDDKDDGDDGSGDGNEDNDNKPVAVEGVDISLRAAAIDIGESTEPIIDFSPSFATNQEYTLTSSD
-36 TLAADPISITEG
+36 TSVATITEG
-48 ETSRLTATVTKKDTN
+48 NKITGVSPGEAAITVTTADGAKTATTKIEVSGFILKANDNILAKSGGDGKGELAMELGRSQTLVCTTYGKAKDYVEFIWQSEDRMVVYAIGTGTTCQITARSVGSTAVILTA
-63 GSGASADGLTVK
+63 
-75 WSIVEGAD
+75 
-83 AVTLDTSDT
+83 
-92 RTENG
+92 G
-97 GVTTKT
+97 GKE
-103 LTAKEVTKDTD
+103 AKF
-114 VTIKVTVT
+114 
-122 DGSETREGVCTV
+122 TV
-134 KVTVKTTSTPTPLPT
+134 KVS
-149 PSTKP
+149 
-154 TPTQT
+154 
-159 PDPPVEVRSV
+159 D
-169 TINRN
+169 
-174 SLMINDKNP
+174 
-183 VTLTASVSGPT
+183 
-194 KDEHKTVT
+194 
-202 WSSSDPKVAEI
+202 SSALE
-213 DENGVV
+213 
-219 TPKSPGVTSITAV
+219 
-232 STYDTTKKSDPCTVT
+232 
-247 VSGIILKGE
+247 
-256 GLSSENDKKKIEV
+256 
-269 MAGKSISLSVE
+269 
-280 VFGAAG
+280 
-286 SKREWTSSD
+286 
-295 NAVASVSS
+295 
-303 GRVTGRTLGETVIAV
+303 
-318 NAGGYTDTCTV
+318 
-329 TVIENTDGLVD
+329 
-340 GGTLTAGTGLKL
+340 GGTITAGTPYKPSTMLAEIRKNCP
-352 DTLRSA
+352 DTLS
-358 LNAASRKATTGE
+358 
-370 GVTAQDL
+370 
-377 LYITNF
+377 YISNLS
-383 TVSPRQGVL
+383 VSPNQGVL
-392 YYGYKSPADTGF
+392 YYGYKTPADTGF
-404 GVGVTERY
+404 GVGNEKY
-412 YMRTQTG
+412 YITKTTG
-419 QRTLDGVTFVPK
+419 QRNFSDVTFVPR
-431 ADYSG
+431 AEFSG
-436 TTEITYTGYVQ
+436 TATITYMAFNTRGESV
-447 DGRSFTGTIRF
+447 GGSIRL
-458 TIKAISDVTY
+458 TIKAIDDVSY
-468 TCLKD
+468 TTLKD

-578 NGSATSPEEGDVNY
+578 NGSTTSPEEGDVNY

-613 ALDGTLDYVKFTEIS
+613 ALDGTLDYIKFTEIS

-660 SISNITFVPSSDH
+660 SISNITFVPSSNH

-842 MCREVTGASLNYVR
+842 VCREVTGASLNYVR

-967 SYVRFASLPDT
+967 SYVRFTNLPDT

>member
-1 MKHTHLRR
+1 MKQVFLHRM
-9 AGAFILVL
+9 GALLLALIL
-17 TLLFSLGAPA
+17 TLSLALPTMATSAPGTSPDQTENTEGDGNTDGSG
-27 WAAEDDLTI
+27 EDDKDDGDDGSGDGNEDNDNKPVAVEGVDISLRAAAIDIGESTEPIIDFSPSFATNQEYTLTSSD
-36 TLAADPISITEG
+36 TSVATITEG
-48 ETSRLTATVTKKDTN
+48 NKITGVSPGEAAITVTTADGAKTATTKIEVSGFILKANDNILAKSGGDGKGELAMELGRSQTLVCTTYGKAKDYVEFIWQSEDRMVVYAIGTGTTCQITARSVGSTAVILTA
-63 GSGASADGLTVK
+63 
-75 WSIVEGAD
+75 
-83 AVTLDTSDT
+83 
-92 RTENG
+92 G
-97 GVTTKT
+97 GKE
-103 LTAKEVTKDTD
+103 AKF
-114 VTIKVTVT
+114 
-122 DGSETREGVCTV
+122 TV
-134 KVTVKTTSTPTPLPT
+134 KVS
-149 PSTKP
+149 
-154 TPTQT
+154 
-159 PDPPVEVRSV
+159 D
-169 TINRN
+169 
-174 SLMINDKNP
+174 
-183 VTLTASVSGPT
+183 
-194 KDEHKTVT
+194 
-202 WSSSDPKVAEI
+202 SSALE
-213 DENGVV
+213 
-219 TPKSPGVTSITAV
+219 
-232 STYDTTKKSDPCTVT
+232 
-247 VSGIILKGE
+247 
-256 GLSSENDKKKIEV
+256 
-269 MAGKSISLSVE
+269 
-280 VFGAAG
+280 
-286 SKREWTSSD
+286 
-295 NAVASVSS
+295 
-303 GRVTGRTLGETVIAV
+303 
-318 NAGGYTDTCTV
+318 
-329 TVIENTDGLVD
+329 
-340 GGTLTAGTGLKL
+340 GGTITAGTPYKPSTMLAEIRKNCP
-352 DTLRSA
+352 DTLS
-358 LNAASRKATTGE
+358 
-370 GVTAQDL
+370 
-377 LYITNF
+377 YISNLS
-383 TVSPRQGVL
+383 VSPNQGVL
-392 YYGYKSPADTGF
+392 YYGYKTPADTGF
-404 GVGVTERY
+404 GVGNEKY
-412 YMRTQTG
+412 YITKTTG
-419 QRTLDGVTFVPK
+419 QRNFSDVTFVPR
-431 ADYSG
+431 AEFSG
-436 TTEITYTGYVQ
+436 TATITYMAFNTRGESV
-447 DGRSFTGTIRF
+447 GGSIRL
-458 TIKAISDVTY
+458 TIKAIDDVSY
-468 TCLKD
+468 TTLKD

-613 ALDGTLDYVKFTEIS
+613 ALDGTLDYIKFTEIS

-651 TRYYRNDSP
+651 TRYYRNNSP

-954 FRQACGTVLTQGL
+954 FRQACSTVLTQGL
-967 SYVRFASLPDT
+967 SYVRFTSLPDT

-985 NYVDAA
+985 NYMDAA

>member
-1 MKHTHLRR
+1 MKQVFLHRM
-9 AGAFILVL
+9 GALLLALIL
-17 TLLFSLGAPA
+17 TLSLALPTMATSAPGTSPDQTENTEGDGNTDGSG
-27 WAAEDDLTI
+27 EDDKDDGDDGSGDGNEDNDNKPVAVEGVDISLRAAAIDIGESTEPIIDFSPSFATNQEYTLTSSD
-36 TLAADPISITEG
+36 TSVATITEG
-48 ETSRLTATVTKKDTN
+48 NKITGVSPGEAAITVTTADGAKTATTKIEVSGFILKANDNILAKSGGDGKGELAMELGRSQTLVCTTYGKAKDYVEFIWQSEDRMVVYAIGTGTTCQITARSVGSTAVILTA
-63 GSGASADGLTVK
+63 
-75 WSIVEGAD
+75 
-83 AVTLDTSDT
+83 
-92 RTENG
+92 G
-97 GVTTKT
+97 GKE
-103 LTAKEVTKDTD
+103 AKF
-114 VTIKVTVT
+114 
-122 DGSETREGVCTV
+122 TV
-134 KVTVKTTSTPTPLPT
+134 KVS
-149 PSTKP
+149 
-154 TPTQT
+154 
-159 PDPPVEVRSV
+159 D
-169 TINRN
+169 
-174 SLMINDKNP
+174 
-183 VTLTASVSGPT
+183 
-194 KDEHKTVT
+194 
-202 WSSSDPKVAEI
+202 SSALE
-213 DENGVV
+213 
-219 TPKSPGVTSITAV
+219 
-232 STYDTTKKSDPCTVT
+232 
-247 VSGIILKGE
+247 
-256 GLSSENDKKKIEV
+256 
-269 MAGKSISLSVE
+269 
-280 VFGAAG
+280 
-286 SKREWTSSD
+286 
-295 NAVASVSS
+295 
-303 GRVTGRTLGETVIAV
+303 
-318 NAGGYTDTCTV
+318 
-329 TVIENTDGLVD
+329 
-340 GGTLTAGTGLKL
+340 GGTITAGTPYKPSTMLAEIRKNCP
-352 DTLRSA
+352 DTLS
-358 LNAASRKATTGE
+358 
-370 GVTAQDL
+370 
-377 LYITNF
+377 YISNLS
-383 TVSPRQGVL
+383 VSPNQGVL
-392 YYGYKSPADTGF
+392 YYGYKTPADTGF
-404 GVGVTERY
+404 GVGNEKY
-412 YMRTQTG
+412 YITKTTG
-419 QRTLDGVTFVPK
+419 QRNFSDVTFVPR
-431 ADYSG
+431 AEFSG
-436 TTEITYTGYVQ
+436 TATITYMAFNTRGESV
-447 DGRSFTGTIRF
+447 GGSIRL
-458 TIKAISDVTY
+458 TIKAIDDVSY
-468 TCLKD
+468 TTLKD

-613 ALDGTLDYVKFTEIS
+613 ALDGTLDYIKFTEIS

-1125 PAGSYYGSA
+1125 PVGSYYGSA

>member
-1 MKHTHLRR
+1 MKQVFLHRM
-9 AGAFILVL
+9 GALLLALIL
-17 TLLFSLGAPA
+17 TLSLALPTMATSAPGTNPDQTENTEGDGNTDGSG
-27 WAAEDDLTI
+27 EDDKDDGDDGSGDGNEDNDNKPVAVEGVDISLRAAAIDIGESTEPIIDFSPSFATNQEYTLTSSD
-36 TLAADPISITEG
+36 TSVATITEG
-48 ETSRLTATVTKKDTN
+48 NKITGVSPGEAAITVTTADGAKTATTKIEVSGFILKANDNILAKSGGDGKGELAMELGRSQTLVCTTYGKAKDYVEFIWQSEDRMVVYAIGTGTTCQITARSVGSTAVILTA
-63 GSGASADGLTVK
+63 
-75 WSIVEGAD
+75 
-83 AVTLDTSDT
+83 
-92 RTENG
+92 G
-97 GVTTKT
+97 GKE
-103 LTAKEVTKDTD
+103 AKF
-114 VTIKVTVT
+114 
-122 DGSETREGVCTV
+122 TV
-134 KVTVKTTSTPTPLPT
+134 KVS
-149 PSTKP
+149 
-154 TPTQT
+154 
-159 PDPPVEVRSV
+159 D
-169 TINRN
+169 
-174 SLMINDKNP
+174 
-183 VTLTASVSGPT
+183 
-194 KDEHKTVT
+194 
-202 WSSSDPKVAEI
+202 SSALE
-213 DENGVV
+213 
-219 TPKSPGVTSITAV
+219 
-232 STYDTTKKSDPCTVT
+232 
-247 VSGIILKGE
+247 
-256 GLSSENDKKKIEV
+256 
-269 MAGKSISLSVE
+269 
-280 VFGAAG
+280 
-286 SKREWTSSD
+286 
-295 NAVASVSS
+295 
-303 GRVTGRTLGETVIAV
+303 
-318 NAGGYTDTCTV
+318 
-329 TVIENTDGLVD
+329 
-340 GGTLTAGTGLKL
+340 GGTITAGTPYKPSTMLAEIRKNCP
-352 DTLRSA
+352 DTLS
-358 LNAASRKATTGE
+358 
-370 GVTAQDL
+370 
-377 LYITNF
+377 YISNLS
-383 TVSPRQGVL
+383 VSPNQGVL
-392 YYGYKSPADTGF
+392 YYGYKTPADTGF
-404 GVGVTERY
+404 GVGNEKY
-412 YMRTQTG
+412 YITKTTG
-419 QRTLDGVTFVPK
+419 QRNFSDVTFVPR
-431 ADYSG
+431 AEFSG
-436 TTEITYTGYVQ
+436 TATITYMAFNTRGESV
-447 DGRSFTGTIRF
+447 GGSIRL
-458 TIKAISDVTY
+458 TIKAIDDVSY
-468 TCLKD
+468 TTLKD

-578 NGSATSPEEGDVNY
+578 NGSTTSPEEGDVNY

-613 ALDGTLDYVKFTEIS
+613 ALDGTLDYIKFTEIS
-628 SNQGELRY
+628 SGQGELRY

-842 MCREVTGASLNYVR
+842 VCREVTGASLNYVR

-874 KPAEVKE
+874 KPTEVKE

-954 FRQACGTVLTQGL
+954 FRQACSTVLTQGL
-967 SYVRFASLPDT
+967 SYVRFTSLPDT

-1233 LYRVLAR
+1233 LYRVLSK

>member
-1 MKHTHLRR
+1 MKQVFLHRM
-9 AGAFILVL
+9 GALLLALIL
-17 TLLFSLGAPA
+17 TLSLALPTMATSAPGTNPDQTENTEGDGNTDGSG
-27 WAAEDDLTI
+27 EDDKDDGDDGSGDGNEDNDNKPVAVEGVDISLRAAAIDIGESTEPIIDFSPSFATNQEYTLTSSD
-36 TLAADPISITEG
+36 TSVATITEG
-48 ETSRLTATVTKKDTN
+48 NKITGVSPGEAAITVTTADGAKTATTKIEVSGFILKANDNILAKSGGDGKGELAMELGRSQTLVCTTYGKAKDYVEFIWQSEDRMVVYAIGTGTTCQITARSVGSTAVILTA
-63 GSGASADGLTVK
+63 
-75 WSIVEGAD
+75 
-83 AVTLDTSDT
+83 
-92 RTENG
+92 G
-97 GVTTKT
+97 GKE
-103 LTAKEVTKDTD
+103 AKF
-114 VTIKVTVT
+114 
-122 DGSETREGVCTV
+122 TV
-134 KVTVKTTSTPTPLPT
+134 KVS
-149 PSTKP
+149 
-154 TPTQT
+154 
-159 PDPPVEVRSV
+159 D
-169 TINRN
+169 
-174 SLMINDKNP
+174 
-183 VTLTASVSGPT
+183 
-194 KDEHKTVT
+194 
-202 WSSSDPKVAEI
+202 SSALE
-213 DENGVV
+213 
-219 TPKSPGVTSITAV
+219 
-232 STYDTTKKSDPCTVT
+232 
-247 VSGIILKGE
+247 
-256 GLSSENDKKKIEV
+256 
-269 MAGKSISLSVE
+269 
-280 VFGAAG
+280 
-286 SKREWTSSD
+286 
-295 NAVASVSS
+295 
-303 GRVTGRTLGETVIAV
+303 
-318 NAGGYTDTCTV
+318 
-329 TVIENTDGLVD
+329 
-340 GGTLTAGTGLKL
+340 GGTITAGTPYKPSTMLAEIRKNCP
-352 DTLRSA
+352 DTLS
-358 LNAASRKATTGE
+358 
-370 GVTAQDL
+370 
-377 LYITNF
+377 YISNLS
-383 TVSPRQGVL
+383 VSPNQGVL
-392 YYGYKSPADTGF
+392 YYGYKTPADTGF
-404 GVGVTERY
+404 GVGNEKY
-412 YMRTQTG
+412 YITKTTG
-419 QRTLDGVTFVPK
+419 QRNFSDVTFVPR
-431 ADYSG
+431 AEFSG
-436 TTEITYTGYVQ
+436 TATITYMAFNTRGESV
-447 DGRSFTGTIRF
+447 GGSIRL
-458 TIKAISDVTY
+458 TIKAIDDVSY
-468 TCLKD
+468 TTLKD

-578 NGSATSPEEGDVNY
+578 NGSTTSPEEGDVNY

-613 ALDGTLDYVKFTEIS
+613 ALDGTLDYIKFTEIS

-842 MCREVTGASLNYVR
+842 VCREVTGASLNYVR

-967 SYVRFASLPDT
+967 SYVRFTSLPDT

-1043 EIAISNG
+1043 EIAVSNG

-1233 LYRVLAR
+1233 LYRVLAQ

>member
-1 MKHTHLRR
+1 MKQVFLHRM
-9 AGAFILVL
+9 GALLLALLL
-17 TLLFSLGAPA
+17 TLSLALPTMATSAPGTSPDQTENTEGDGNTDGSG
-27 WAAEDDLTI
+27 EDDKDDGDDGSGDGNEDNDNKPVAVEGVDISLRAAAIDIGESTEPIIDFSPSFATNQEYTLTSSD
-36 TLAADPISITEG
+36 TSVATITEG
-48 ETSRLTATVTKKDTN
+48 NKITGVSPGEAAITVTTADGAKTATTKIEVSGFILKANDNILAKSGGDGKGELAMELGRSQTLVCTTYGKAKDYVEFIWQSEDRMVVYAIGTGTTCQITARSVGSTAVILTA
-63 GSGASADGLTVK
+63 
-75 WSIVEGAD
+75 
-83 AVTLDTSDT
+83 
-92 RTENG
+92 G
-97 GVTTKT
+97 GKE
-103 LTAKEVTKDTD
+103 AKF
-114 VTIKVTVT
+114 
-122 DGSETREGVCTV
+122 TV
-134 KVTVKTTSTPTPLPT
+134 KVS
-149 PSTKP
+149 
-154 TPTQT
+154 
-159 PDPPVEVRSV
+159 D
-169 TINRN
+169 
-174 SLMINDKNP
+174 
-183 VTLTASVSGPT
+183 
-194 KDEHKTVT
+194 
-202 WSSSDPKVAEI
+202 SSALE
-213 DENGVV
+213 
-219 TPKSPGVTSITAV
+219 
-232 STYDTTKKSDPCTVT
+232 
-247 VSGIILKGE
+247 
-256 GLSSENDKKKIEV
+256 
-269 MAGKSISLSVE
+269 
-280 VFGAAG
+280 
-286 SKREWTSSD
+286 
-295 NAVASVSS
+295 
-303 GRVTGRTLGETVIAV
+303 
-318 NAGGYTDTCTV
+318 
-329 TVIENTDGLVD
+329 
-340 GGTLTAGTGLKL
+340 GGTITAGTPYKPSTMLAEIRKNCP
-352 DTLRSA
+352 DTLS
-358 LNAASRKATTGE
+358 
-370 GVTAQDL
+370 
-377 LYITNF
+377 YISNLS
-383 TVSPRQGVL
+383 VSPNQGVL
-392 YYGYKSPADTGF
+392 YYGYKTPADTGF
-404 GVGVTERY
+404 GVGNEKY
-412 YMRTQTG
+412 YITKTTG
-419 QRTLDGVTFVPK
+419 QRNFSDVTFVPR
-431 ADYSG
+431 AEFSG
-436 TTEITYTGYVQ
+436 TATITYMAFNTRGESV
-447 DGRSFTGTIRF
+447 GGSIRL
-458 TIKAISDVTY
+458 TIKAIDDVSY
-468 TCLKD
+468 TTLKD

-613 ALDGTLDYVKFTEIS
+613 ALDGTLDYIKFTEIS

-842 MCREVTGASLNYVR
+842 VCREVTGASLNYVR